1 MKNYDDL
8 IPEAPAEQPAP
19 RGGNKYDEIVS
30 TPDTPDVRATAVS
43 LSALSRNPE
52 LSAKAR
58 TLGQRYGLPVGVI
71 ERNLPELE
79 KRAQQDT
86 NNAVLQ
92 RSPLLSR
99 FIGADPD
106 RAAVAIDD
114 LPTFGEIERNL
125 GAPFPRRRTLTGT
138 FRDASAE
145 ARREADRFGR
155 ALQGARRGGQVAET
169 PVDYSIVDRVR
180 YGYGQARAGLPIAM
194 NELTGLYDGDQFGL
208 ALAISDRLRD
218 AERANLATPPAA
230 VAEGARAVGE
240 AEGFL
245 ESGVAV
251 LGSPAFVLDTVFT
264 SLGQSAPSMLAG
276 LAGSAAGPAGQAIGA
291 GAGSLA
297 VEYSAS
303 LIDSIREAGLTP
315 TNAQEVYRAL
325 TDPALMDQAR
335 EKALKRGM
343 AIATFDALTA
353 GLAGNIL
360 RNARGASRTA
370 MAAAVA
376 GEAGLQAAGGAGGEL
391 VAQLLTE
398 SSVKWGEVFLE
409 GIAEI
414 ATGAV
419 EVPSNLRA
427 AREAAEA
434 RFARNDH
441 NAMLAEYHANQV
453 KQLSE
458 LAGASKVLARDPRTL
473 QEFIDSVAVE
483 GGRVE
488 DIYVDAR
495 QFAQAVGEE
504 KLAELRQA
512 SPSVAAQIDEA
523 IAIGGDL
530 VVPLGEFATTIGQS
544 DVMPSVLELI
554 RPDAAE
560 MSLAE
565 AKQFAQARDEQM
577 LAEAERALEEAGEAS
592 EFTRS
597 AMSVEQRLLEE
608 LQSANRFTE
617 PVNARYAKLVSAF
630 FTTMAKRAGVL
641 PEQFAERY
649 KLRVRNEAV
658 QGGRQLDS
666 RPVTE
671 TPEFKTWFGD
681 SKVVDE
687 NGAPL
692 VVYHGTNADFSAFDP
707 SAQGS
712 SGQGSGEP
720 GFFFEA
726 SPDNAGRY
734 TRQGGG
740 GNVMP
745 VYLSLKNPLIVERT
759 NAKYD
764 YDGSYNRVAFANFID
779 DALEAG
785 HDGVIFRDVLDRGK
799 RSTQYVA
806 FYPEQI
812 KSAIGNRGT
821 FDPTVASIL
830 AQPVTAPT
838 GVENF
843 KPGNLHTLLGR
854 EDWTIL
860 TAHNPMG
867 QQLSPEEN
875 AARNERLREELDR
888 RGLDYIDSIGKYVN
902 DILADPPEDGFA
914 VFGVTPEIAN
924 EIGNM
929 FEQDSV
935 LTGRGLLYHDMTLNP
950 ADGTITEHATP
961 PENYFTSIPQTGA
974 LFTMGIN
981 FEQRIPFV
989 RQFAQPAD
997 RGRVDNVAV
1006 VHYSQQPRTSLVS
1019 WFYGT
1024 GMKGAEYERV
1034 MSASDTRLRQRIH
1047 FYVSA
1052 GQPIVPESGV
1062 GRAAHVTTVSNLYD
1076 ADLDHLKLRRQSR
1089 GDANAFESAILDAG
1103 YDGYLSRTVFGRQ
1116 GTVVM
1121 LGRRDLRVEQVSD
1134 PDTRLA
1140 IPPAPLFTEGE
1151 ILARE
1156 IAAHRALPTGS
1167 GKLDWWQGYLP
1178 KVVPDLA
1185 AKIPDGAWDRMRA
1198 AFGDA
1203 DIYRSDLARLFD
1215 APEIGRS
1222 FAQTVSTR
1230 VPRAVKAVEN
1240 PFEQMLVVGLESS
1253 MADPKGFETNIALMA
1268 GYEGFRFTRSD
1279 KTAAKKAERMIQ
1291 HMVDNLLWLHD
1302 QTPDEVRQRAQLW
1315 YDGARRITDLFSE
1328 RFGRTDV
1335 QVAAVLA
1342 VLSPQKDWFMNVTL
1356 AERVLDIYTNRQDF
1370 RWSPE
1375 MTQVADDILGNVDP
1389 DDRLAIEGRTL
1400 RELDGQTYL
1409 QALWLRTYD
1418 QAHNPRTF
1426 RGVDPGGD
1434 FADLAVNYDGETNT
1448 RAAWGSF
1455 GSIGKAIEV
1464 LRDGSVQNVSRML
1477 GNEHK
1482 VRNFYNNIFN
1492 PAGPHGDVTIDT
1504 HAVAAALL
1512 QPLAGSGPEVLHN
1525 FGGTGSASS
1534 SVYGTSGTYGIYA
1547 EAYRRAAAQR
1557 GILPREMQSITWEAV
1572 RGLFR
1577 PEFKR
1582 ATSKLSK
1589 KDNPILS
1596 AWADYRR
1603 GKDTADG
1610 VRSRILEI
1618 AGGIANPPWFGPRGA
1633 ASQQPW
1639 ASSYAD
1645 VLRDGGGAPGAAGP
1659 RDGGVPGQAGAGVGR
1674 AFNQAA
1680 YHGTPHRFDRFSLAH
1695 LGTGEGVQAF
1705 GWGLYFTSER
1715 DIAEWYRRKLSEDQA
1730 VVNWRIGNRYI
1741 VRDEQIQ
1748 DYSPRPASGDIGQ
1761 AWSVAVE
1768 GLMLAESE
1776 LRDTLYAG
1784 GDVRA
1789 KAAEILDEI
1798 IEIEKS
1804 GDYRQGFVFHLERI
1818 RDQARDG
1825 MVFDLTE
1832 PQGQL
1837 YQVNI
1842 PEESEMLAWDKPLS
1856 EQPEKVRDVL
1866 PELVDDLS
1874 DLPVEYTKKV
1884 LGRDEKTGQDLYNA
1898 IAALGT
1904 EEFASKYLSSW
1915 GIKGISYQAD
1925 GGRTDARNFV
1935 VFDDTA
1941 IEVLNTFY
1949 QQQQALRGQITFGED
1964 ITRTPSVISLFE
1976 QANLS
1981 TFLHESGHFF
1991 LEVMADVA
1999 ARGESA
2005 QVADDM
2011 NKILRWFGVP
2021 DLETWRAM
2029 SPDQQRPHHERF
2041 ARGFERYLMEGQAPS
2056 RSLEGL
2062 FASFRAWLLS
2072 VYRALIGSA
2081 GGADAALNVSV
2092 SDEVRQVMDR
2102 LIATDEEIA
2111 EAQDSRR
2118 YAPLFK
2124 SAEEMGATPAEWAAY
2139 QREHGDALEAA
2150 QAELGAR
2157 SLREMRWLSGAKSRE
2172 LKRLQ
2177 AEAKAARA
2185 AVEEEARAEVRA
2197 EPVYAAMR
2205 WLKHGEMVGPDGEQI
2220 KALSGFKLDID
2231 AVRVILAA
2239 AGLDTS
2245 VLGAGKYGMA
2255 GKDGLAPQVVAEMF
2269 GFPNGETLVHSLV
2282 NATPEADAVEAL
2294 TDQRMLE
2301 RYGELVDDKAMDR
2314 AADAAVH
2321 NEARGRFVAVEL
2333 RALTRALNKQA
2344 RTPAGGSVN
2353 ALARAARELAD
2364 RIVLRKPIKDIK
2376 PAKFSAAEVRAA
2388 KAAEKALAGNDLTT
2402 AVTEKRNQMVNF
2414 YAARAAHNALGRFEV
2429 GLRKM
2434 KRALESDGID
2444 QEYRDQI
2451 AAILDRYNLRPMTKK
2466 EQQRAKSLV
2475 AWVAA
2480 QKAAG
2485 YEPVIDEDVLNE
2497 ARRVPVR
2504 DLTVEE
2510 FDGLVAS
2517 VENIAHLGRLKK
2529 KLLTAKDARE
2539 FAARVDEAEAAIR
2552 DNATRTIPEQIEKG
2566 RLARFRSGVKE
2577 FFVMHRKFANTI
2589 FEMDGWRDGGVLWE
2603 LFVRPM
2609 NEAADRE
2616 AVMREQATIRL
2627 AELFKAVSK
2636 DASKKVFIKEIN
2648 TALTAEARIMVALN
2662 TGNAGN
2668 LQRLMDG
2675 DRWSIDQVKAITDT
2689 LTKEQWDF
2697 VQGVWD
2703 VIDEYRPMIAE
2714 QQKRITGVEPKW
2726 VEAIPVATPYGLY
2739 RGGYFPAKYDTDRS
2753 TRSLSDEAAA
2763 GIMDQ
2768 WRATRGAARTRDSF
2782 TKERAAKVIMRP
2794 LRKDFGVVTQHIT
2807 EVTHR
2812 LAWQEYLIDAT
2823 RLLNASPID
2832 AAVREH
2838 YGPEVL
2844 RSMRDTIA
2852 DVAAGEIGA
2861 QNAFEKAIN
2870 HLRVGTTIVG
2880 LGWNLTTG
2888 LLQPIGLTQSMVRI
2902 GPKWVAKGLAQWLG
2916 DAVRMES
2923 SVAAVYEKSEF
2934 MRLRGKTMQREI
2946 SEIRNTVS
2954 GTDSRIT
2961 ASYFYFIQKLQIV
2974 ADMPTWLGMYTKAV
2988 ETMNVDEATAVALAD
3003 QAVLDAQSG
3012 GQVKDLAA
3020 IQRGGPMLKLFTNFY
3035 SFFNTTFNLTR
3046 TAYGRTNF
3054 RRPGE
3059 AGLFIADMLLLY
3071 TAPAVLGT
3079 LLKAALQGD
3088 TDDEDELIRKLIADQ
3103 MNYLLGTMVGLREIG
3118 GATAAALGLPSG
3130 YSGPAGVRF
3139 FSEVQKLAKQVEQ
3152 GEADAAFFKALNSS
3166 AGILFHYPAGQ
3177 LNRTAEGVNAY
3188 LNGETENPAALVVGP
3203 PR

>member
-8 IPEAPAEQPAP
+8 IPAAPPEQPAT
-19 RGGNKYDEIVS
+19 RSGNKYDEIIDA
-30 TPDTPDVRATAVS
+30 PDTPPVHVMAVS

-52 LSAKAR
+52 QSAKAR
-58 TLGQRYGLPVGVI
+58 SLGQRYGLPPSVL

-79 KRAQQDT
+79 KRALQDT
-86 NNAVLQ
+86 NSAVLQ
-92 RSPLLSR
+92 RSPKLSR

-106 RAAVAIDD
+106 RAAVAVDD
-114 LPTFGEIERNL
+114 LPTFGEIERTL
-125 GAPFPRRRTLTGT
+125 GTPLPRRRPLTGA
-138 FRDASAE
+138 FKDAAAE
-145 ARREADRFGR
+145 ARRTRDRFERALSGARSAGR
-155 ALQGARRGGQVAET
+155 AEET

-180 YGYGQARAGLPIAM
+180 YGYGQARAGLPIVV
-194 NELTGLYDGDQFGL
+194 NELTGLYEGDQFGL
-208 ALAISDRLRD
+208 ALAISDRLRE

-230 VAEGARAVGE
+230 VAEGARRVGE
-240 AEGFL
+240 AEGL
-245 ESGVAV
+245 VESGAAV

-276 LAGSAAGPAGQAIGA
+276 VAGAAAGPAGQALGA
-291 GAGSLA
+291 GTGSLA

-303 LIDSIREAGLTP
+303 LIESIREAGLTP

-325 TDPALMDQAR
+325 SDPALMDQAR
-335 EKALKRGM
+335 DKALKRGL
-343 AIATFDALTA
+343 AIGAFDALTA

-398 SSVKWGEVFLE
+398 SNVRWGEVFLE

-414 ATGAV
+414 ASGVV

-458 LAGASKVLARDPRTL
+458 LAGASKVLARDPQTL
-473 QEFIDSVAVE
+473 QEFIDNVARE

-495 QFAQAVGEE
+495 QFAQTVGDE

-512 SPSVAAQIDEA
+512 SPAVAAQIDEA
-523 IAIGGDL
+523 LAIGGDL
-530 VVPLGEFATTIGQS
+530 VIPLGEFATTIGQS
-544 DVMPSVLELI
+544 DVMSSVLELV

-565 AKQFAQARDEQM
+565 AKQFAQTRDDQM

-592 EFTRS
+592 DFSRS
-597 AMSVEQRLLEE
+597 AAAVEQRVTQE
-608 LQSANRFTE
+608 LQTANRFTE
-617 PVNARYAKLVSAF
+617 AVNTRYAKLVSAF
-630 FTTMAKRAGVL
+630 FTTMAKRTGVL
-641 PEQFAERY
+641 PEQFAARY
-649 KLRVRNEAV
+649 SLQVRNEAV
-658 QGGRQLDS
+658 QGERRMEQGGEYFDWSERETA
-666 RPVTE
+666 PVGSWVRAD
-671 TPEFKTWFGD
+671 FKTSDSQPVYQVREVQVSDLYLPELDEQGRLQPEKRRYLTDYTERAKAGEVPPAITVVEMEDGRLRVVDGHRRALAAQAAGKPIRALVSPLVDTPTGKQPASEETLNQPAFTADTIEIDGKTRPALNSNGQRIAQTEEGLRNFWRWFGD
-681 SKVVDE
+681 SKVVDAE
-687 NGAPL
+687 GRPL
-692 VVYHGTNADFSAFDP
+692 VVYHGTGADFDAFDDKKTGQNDRGLWGRGHYF
-707 SAQGS
+707 SALV
-712 SGQGSGEP
+712 
-720 GFFFEA
+720 
-726 SPDNAGRY
+726 
-734 TRQGGG
+734 GGPNSYALRNEEG
-740 GNVMP
+740 ARILP
-745 VYLSLKNPLIVERT
+745 VYIALKNPLVLTTGEDLVIRLPDGRNFRELVGQNLDGEKIKAL
-759 NAKYD
+759 AK
-764 YDGSYNRVAFANFID
+764 AN
-779 DALEAG
+779 G
-785 HDGVIFRDVLDRGK
+785 HDGVVQVRPNGQTGDV
-799 RSTQYVA
+799 VA
-806 FYPEQI
+806 YRPTQI
-812 KSAIGNRGT
+812 KSATGNRGT
-821 FDPTVASIL
+821 FDP
-830 AQPVTAPT
+830 
-838 GVENF
+838 
-843 KPGNLHTLLGR
+843 
-854 EDWTIL
+854 
-860 TAHNPMG
+860 
-867 QQLSPEEN
+867 
-875 AARNERLREELDR
+875 
-888 RGLDYIDSIGKYVN
+888 
-902 DILADPPEDGFA
+902 
-914 VFGVTPEIAN
+914 
-924 EIGNM
+924 
-929 FEQDSV
+929 
-935 LTGRGLLYHDMTLNP
+935 
-950 ADGTITEHATP
+950 
-961 PENYFTSIPQTGA
+961 
-974 LFTMGIN
+974 
-981 FEQRIPFV
+981 
-989 RQFAQPAD
+989 
-997 RGRVDNVAV
+997 
-1006 VHYSQQPRTSLVS
+1006 
-1019 WFYGT
+1019 
-1024 GMKGAEYERV
+1024 
-1034 MSASDTRLRQRIH
+1034 
-1047 FYVSA
+1047 
-1052 GQPIVPESGV
+1052 
-1062 GRAAHVTTVSNLYD
+1062 
-1076 ADLDHLKLRRQSR
+1076 
-1089 GDANAFESAILDAG
+1089 
-1103 YDGYLSRTVFGRQ
+1103 
-1116 GTVVM
+1116 
-1121 LGRRDLRVEQVSD
+1121 
-1134 PDTRLA
+1134 
-1140 IPPAPLFTEGE
+1140 
-1151 ILARE
+1151 
-1156 IAAHRALPTGS
+1156 
-1167 GKLDWWQGYLP
+1167 
-1178 KVVPDLA
+1178 
-1185 AKIPDGAWDRMRA
+1185 
-1198 AFGDA
+1198 
-1203 DIYRSDLARLFD
+1203 
-1215 APEIGRS
+1215 
-1222 FAQTVSTR
+1222 
-1230 VPRAVKAVEN
+1230 
-1240 PFEQMLVVGLESS
+1240 
-1253 MADPKGFETNIALMA
+1253 ADPK
-1268 GYEGFRFTRSD
+1268 
-1279 KTAAKKAERMIQ
+1279 
-1291 HMVDNLLWLHD
+1291 
-1302 QTPDEVRQRAQLW
+1302 
-1315 YDGARRITDLFSE
+1315 
-1328 RFGRTDV
+1328 
-1335 QVAAVLA
+1335 
-1342 VLSPQKDWFMNVTL
+1342 
-1356 AERVLDIYTNRQDF
+1356 
-1370 RWSPE
+1370 
-1375 MTQVADDILGNVDP
+1375 ILN
-1389 DDRLAIEGRTL
+1389 
-1400 RELDGQTYL
+1400 
-1409 QALWLRTYD
+1409 
-1418 QAHNPRTF
+1418 
-1426 RGVDPGGD
+1426 
-1434 FADLAVNYDGETNT
+1434 
-1448 RAAWGSF
+1448 
-1455 GSIGKAIEV
+1455 
-1464 LRDGSVQNVSRML
+1464 
-1477 GNEHK
+1477 
-1482 VRNFYNNIFN
+1482 
-1492 PAGPHGDVTIDT
+1492 
-1504 HAVAAALL
+1504 
-1512 QPLAGSGPEVLHN
+1512 
-1525 FGGTGSASS
+1525 
-1534 SVYGTSGTYGIYA
+1534 
-1547 EAYRRAAAQR
+1547 
-1557 GILPREMQSITWEAV
+1557 QS
-1572 RGLFR
+1572 
-1577 PEFKR
+1577 
-1582 ATSKLSK
+1582 
-1589 KDNPILS
+1589 
-1596 AWADYRR
+1596 
-1603 GKDTADG
+1603 
-1610 VRSRILEI
+1610 
-1618 AGGIANPPWFGPRGA
+1618 
-1633 ASQQPW
+1633 
-1639 ASSYAD
+1639 
-1645 VLRDGGGAPGAAGP
+1645 
-1659 RDGGVPGQAGAGVGR
+1659 
-1674 AFNQAA
+1674 A
-1680 YHGTPHRFDRFSLAH
+1680 YHGTPHRFERFSLEHIGA
-1695 LGTGEGVQAF
+1695 GEGVQAF
-1705 GWGLYFTSER
+1705 GWGLYFTSDR
-1715 DIAEWYRRKLSEDQA
+1715 DIAEWYRRKLSDDQA

-1768 GLMLAESE
+1768 GLRLAESE

-1804 GDYRQGFVFHLERI
+1804 GDYRQSFIFHLERI

-1832 PQGQL
+1832 AQGQV

-1842 PEESEMLAWDKPLS
+1842 PDETEMLAWDKPLT
-1856 EQPEKVRDVL
+1856 EQPEKVR
-1866 PELVDDLS
+1866 E
-1874 DLPVEYTKKV
+1874 V
-1884 LGRDEKTGQDLYNA
+1884 LGRLDGDFFKAVAEVAAGGRPRDVALKYGVNVMGLRGADGAGLYQQLAAEKGS
-1898 IAALGT
+1898 
-1904 EEFASKYLSSW
+1904 EEAASKYLNSI
-1915 GIKGISYQAD
+1915 GIRGISYQAD
-1925 GGRTDARNFV
+1925 GGRTGARNFV
-1935 VFDDTA
+1935 VFDDSA
-1941 IEVLNTFY
+1941 IEVLNAFY
-1949 QQQQALRGQITFGED
+1949 QRQEALRGQITFGTD

-1999 ARGESA
+1999 ARGA
-2005 QVADDM
+2005 QPQVMDDM
-2011 NKILRWFGVP
+2011 DALLRWFGVP
-2021 DLETWRAM
+2021 DLGTWLAM
-2029 SPDQQRPHHERF
+2029 TPDQQRPYHEQF
-2041 ARGFERYLMEGQAPS
+2041 ARGFERYLLEGKAPA
-2056 RSLEGL
+2056 RSLESL
-2062 FASFRAWLLS
+2062 FATFRSWLVS
-2072 VYRALIGSA
+2072 VYRSLIGS
-2081 GGADAALNVSV
+2081 GGADAALNVTI
-2092 SDEVRQVMDR
+2092 SDEVRSVMDR
-2102 LIATDEEIA
+2102 MIASDEEIA
-2111 EAQDSRR
+2111 EAQDARR

-2124 SAEEMGATPAEWAAY
+2124 SAAEMGATTAEWAAY

-2150 QAELGAR
+2150 QAQLSAR

-2177 AEAKAARA
+2177 SEAKAARA
-2185 AVEEEARAEVRA
+2185 AVEEEATAEVRA

-2205 WLKHGEMVGPDGEQI
+2205 WLKHGEMTNAEGEQI
-2220 KALSGFKLDID
+2220 KALSGFKLD
-2231 AVRVILAA
+2231 AERAREILT
-2239 AGLDTS
+2239 AGGLESTA
-2245 VLGAGKYGMA
+2245 LGVGKYGMVA
-2255 GKDGLAPQVVAEMF
+2255 KEGLDPQVVAEMF
-2269 GFPNGETLVHSLV
+2269 GFPNGETLIHAIVG
-2282 NATPEADAVEAL
+2282 ATPEADAIEAL

-2301 RYGELVDDKAMDR
+2301 RYGELVDDRAMER
-2314 AADAAVH
+2314 AADAVVH

-2376 PAKFSAAEVRAA
+2376 PAKFSTAEVRAA
-2388 KAAEKALAGNDLTT
+2388 KAAEKALAGGDLTA

-2434 KRALESDGID
+2434 KRALESEGID

-2475 AWVAA
+2475 AWVDA

-2539 FAARVDEAEAAIR
+2539 FAARVDEAEATIR
-2552 DNATRTIPEQIEKG
+2552 DNATRTLPEQVEKG

-2589 FEMDGWRDGGVLWE
+2589 FEMDGWRDGGALWE

-2609 NEAADRE
+2609 NEAGDRE

-2627 AELFKAVSK
+2627 SELFKAVSK
-2636 DASKKVFIKEIN
+2636 DARRKVFIPEID

-2703 VIDEYRPMIAE
+2703 LINEYRPQIAE

-2726 VEAIPVATPYGLY
+2726 VEPTPVDTPHGVY

-2763 GIMDQ
+2763 GVMDQ
-2768 WRATRGAARTRDSF
+2768 WRAARGAARTRDSF

-2823 RLLNASPID
+2823 RLLNASQID

-2844 RSMRDTIA
+2844 RSMRDAIA
-2852 DVAAGEIGA
+2852 DVAAGEVGA

-2923 SVAAVYEKSEF
+2923 SVAAVYGKSEF

-2974 ADMPTWLGMYTKAV
+2974 ADMPTWLGMYTKAI

-3054 RRPGE
+3054 YKPDE
-3059 AGLFIADMLLLY
+3059 ASLFLVDMLLLY
-3071 TAPAVLGT
+3071 TVPAVLGM

-3088 TDDEDELIRKLIADQ
+3088 TDDEYELAKKLVADQ

-3188 LNGETENPAALVVGP
+3188 LNGETENPAALIVGP

>member
-8 IPEAPAEQPAP
+8 IPEAPAEQPAA
-19 RGGNKYDEIVS
+19 RGGNKYDEIIS
-30 TPDTPDVRATAVS
+30 APDTPDVRATAVS

-125 GAPFPRRRTLTGT
+125 GAPFPRRRTLTGA

-303 LIDSIREAGLTP
+303 LIDSIREAGLAP

-335 EKALKRGM
+335 EKALKRGV

-414 ATGAV
+414 ASGAV

-434 RFARNDH
+434 RFSRNDH
-441 NAMLAEYHANQV
+441 SAMLAEYHAHQV
-453 KQLSE
+453 KQVSE
-458 LAGASKVLARDPRTL
+458 LVSATKVLARDPRTL

-565 AKQFAQARDEQM
+565 AKQFAQTRDDQM

-597 AMSVEQRLLEE
+597 AMSVDQRLLEE

-658 QGGRQLDS
+658 QGERRMEQI
-666 RPVTE
+666 
-671 TPEFKTWFGD
+671 TPEQAMETNVPVELPNDPVFTEAVGNT
-681 SKVVDE
+681 SGAEITE
-687 NGAPL
+687 NGLLIDLVRFQKPEQEGAQAIRTGVFYLPAKSENVRHYKTTPSTKFPNPYGGSERMEGATLIRRPLFVKGATGGKAPEAAYDAIKGKGAMKSL
-692 VVYHGTNADFSAFDP
+692 DRAVMAVVTSRGFMTRTDPEAFLQRVEQFLGEWGGDRGLADEIISN
-707 SAQGS
+707 STQG
-712 SGQGSGEP
+712 
-720 GFFFEA
+720 
-726 SPDNAGRY
+726 NTLRY
-734 TRQGGG
+734 
-740 GNVMP
+740 
-745 VYLSLKNPLIVERT
+745 
-759 NAKYD
+759 
-764 YDGSYNRVAFANFID
+764 
-779 DALEAG
+779 ALQEHVIAHAVREAG
-785 HDGVIFRDVLDRGK
+785 YDAVVGYSKGKAGARISEVFDVREQTFPARGVDSEVH
-799 RSTQYVA
+799 
-806 FYPEQI
+806 
-812 KSAIGNRGT
+812 SA

-830 AQPVTAPT
+830 AQPVTTPT
-838 GVENF
+838 SVENF

-860 TAHNPMG
+860 TAYNPMG

-935 LTGRGLLYHDMTLNP
+935 LTGRGLLYHDRTLNP

-1006 VHYSQQPRTSLVS
+1006 VHYSQQPRASLVS

-1062 GRAAHVTTVSNLYD
+1062 GRTAHVTTVSNLYD

-1151 ILARE
+1151 VLARE
-1156 IAAHRALPTGS
+1156 IAAHRALPSGS

-1222 FAQTVSTR
+1222 FAQ
-1230 VPRAVKAVEN
+1230 
-1240 PFEQMLVVGLESS
+1240 
-1253 MADPKGFETNIALMA
+1253 
-1268 GYEGFRFTRSD
+1268 
-1279 KTAAKKAERMIQ
+1279 
-1291 HMVDNLLWLHD
+1291 
-1302 QTPDEVRQRAQLW
+1302 
-1315 YDGARRITDLFSE
+1315 
-1328 RFGRTDV
+1328 
-1335 QVAAVLA
+1335 
-1342 VLSPQKDWFMNVTL
+1342 
-1356 AERVLDIYTNRQDF
+1356 
-1370 RWSPE
+1370 
-1375 MTQVADDILGNVDP
+1375 
-1389 DDRLAIEGRTL
+1389 
-1400 RELDGQTYL
+1400 
-1409 QALWLRTYD
+1409 
-1418 QAHNPRTF
+1418 
-1426 RGVDPGGD
+1426 
-1434 FADLAVNYDGETNT
+1434 
-1448 RAAWGSF
+1448 
-1455 GSIGKAIEV
+1455 
-1464 LRDGSVQNVSRML
+1464 
-1477 GNEHK
+1477 
-1482 VRNFYNNIFN
+1482 
-1492 PAGPHGDVTIDT
+1492 
-1504 HAVAAALL
+1504 
-1512 QPLAGSGPEVLHN
+1512 
-1525 FGGTGSASS
+1525 
-1534 SVYGTSGTYGIYA
+1534 
-1547 EAYRRAAAQR
+1547 
-1557 GILPREMQSITWEAV
+1557 
-1572 RGLFR
+1572 
-1577 PEFKR
+1577 
-1582 ATSKLSK
+1582 
-1589 KDNPILS
+1589 
-1596 AWADYRR
+1596 
-1603 GKDTADG
+1603 
-1610 VRSRILEI
+1610 
-1618 AGGIANPPWFGPRGA
+1618 
-1633 ASQQPW
+1633 
-1639 ASSYAD
+1639 
-1645 VLRDGGGAPGAAGP
+1645 
-1659 RDGGVPGQAGAGVGR
+1659 
-1674 AFNQAA
+1674 AA
-1680 YHGTPHRFDRFSLAH
+1680 YHGTPHRFERFSLEHIGA
-1695 LGTGEGVQAF
+1695 GEGVQAF

-1715 DIAEWYRRKLSEDQA
+1715 SIAEWYRRKLSDDQA
-1730 VVNWRIGNRYI
+1730 VASWRIGNRYL
-1741 VRDEQIQ
+1741 VRNEQFQ
-1748 DYSPRPASGDIGQ
+1748 GYSPRNMNSDAEQ
-1761 AWSVAVE
+1761 AWATAAE
-1768 GLMLAESE
+1768 GLLLAEAE

-1789 KAAEILDEI
+1789 KAAEVLDELV
-1798 IEIEKS
+1798 EMEKS
-1804 GDYRQGFVFHLERI
+1804 GDYRKGFVAQLERI

-1825 MVFDLTE
+1825 MVFELTE
-1832 PQGQL
+1832 PQGQV

-1842 PEESEMLAWDKPLS
+1842 PDETEMLAWDKPLS
-1856 EQPEKVRDVL
+1856 EQPEKVR
-1866 PELVDDLS
+1866 EA
-1874 DLPVEYTKKV
+1874 
-1884 LGRDEKTGQDLYNA
+1884 LGRLDGDFFKAVAEVAAGGRPRDVAMKYGINVMDLRGADGAGLYQQLAAEKGSDEA
-1898 IAALGT
+1898 
-1904 EEFASKYLSSW
+1904 ASKYLNSI
-1915 GIKGISYQAD
+1915 GVRGISYQAD

-1935 VFDDTA
+1935 VFDDSA
-1941 IEVLNTFY
+1941 IEVLNAFY
-1949 QQQQALRGQITFGED
+1949 QRQEALRGQITFGAD

-1981 TFLHESGHFF
+1981 TFLHETGHFF

-2011 NKILRWFGVP
+2011 NKTLRWFGVP

-2245 VLGAGKYGMA
+2245 ALGVGKYGMA

-2269 GFPNGETLVHSLV
+2269 GFPNGETLVHSLI

-2434 KRALESDGID
+2434 KRALESEGID

-2451 AAILDRYNLRPMTKK
+2451 AAILDRYNLRTMTKK

-2475 AWVAA
+2475 AWVDA

-2916 DAVRMES
+2916 NAARMES
-2923 SVAAVYEKSEF
+2923 ATAAIYEKSEF

-2954 GTDSRIT
+2954 GTDGRLT

-2974 ADMPTWLGMYTKAV
+2974 ADVPTWLGMYTKAI

-3071 TAPAVLGT
+3071 TVPAVLGT

-3088 TDDEDELIRKLIADQ
+3088 TDDEDELARKLIADQ

>member
-8 IPEAPAEQPAP
+8 IPAAPPEQPAA
-19 RGGNKYDEIVS
+19 RTGNKYDEIIDAPPVH
-30 TPDTPDVRATAVS
+30 VMAVS

-52 LSAKAR
+52 QSAKAR
-58 TLGQRYGLPVGVI
+58 TLGQRYGLPPSVI

-79 KRAQQDT
+79 KRALQDT
-86 NNAVLQ
+86 NSAVLQ
-92 RSPLLSR
+92 RSPKLSR

-106 RAAVAIDD
+106 RAAVAVDD
-114 LPTFGEIERNL
+114 LPTFGEIERTL
-125 GAPFPRRRTLTGT
+125 GTPLPRRRPLTGA
-138 FRDASAE
+138 FKDAAAE
-145 ARREADRFGR
+145 ARRARDRFERALTGARSAGR
-155 ALQGARRGGQVAET
+155 AEET
-169 PVDYSIVDRVR
+169 PVDYSIADRVR
-180 YGYGQARAGLPIAM
+180 YGYGQARAGLPIVM
-194 NELTGLYDGDQFGL
+194 NELTGLYEGDQFGL
-208 ALAISDRLRD
+208 ALAISDRLRE

-230 VAEGARAVGE
+230 VTEGARRVGE
-240 AEGFL
+240 AEGFV
-245 ESGVAV
+245 ESGAAV

-276 LAGSAAGPAGQAIGA
+276 VAGAAAGPAGQALGA
-291 GAGSLA
+291 GTGSLA

-303 LIDSIREAGLTP
+303 LIESIREAGLTP

-325 TDPALMDQAR
+325 SDPALMDQAR
-335 EKALKRGM
+335 DKALKRGL
-343 AIATFDALTA
+343 AIGAFDALTA

-398 SSVKWGEVFLE
+398 SNVRWGEVFLE

-414 ATGAV
+414 ASGVV

-458 LAGASKVLARDPRTL
+458 LAGASKVLARDPQTL
-473 QEFIDSVAVE
+473 QEFIDNVARE

-495 QFAQAVGEE
+495 QFAQTVGDE

-512 SPSVAAQIDEA
+512 SPAVAAQIDEA
-523 IAIGGDL
+523 LAIGGDL
-530 VVPLGEFATTIGQS
+530 VIPLGEFATTIGQS
-544 DVMPSVLELI
+544 DVMPSVLELV

-565 AKQFAQARDEQM
+565 AKQFAQTRDDQM

-592 EFTRS
+592 DFSRS
-597 AMSVEQRLLEE
+597 AAAVEQRVTQE
-608 LQSANRFTE
+608 LQTANRFTE
-617 PVNARYAKLVSAF
+617 AVNTRYAKLVSAF
-630 FTTMAKRAGVL
+630 FTTMAKRTGVL
-641 PEQFAERY
+641 PEQFAARY
-649 KLRVRNEAV
+649 SLQVRNEAV
-658 QGGRQLDS
+658 QGERRMEQGEEVFDWSNPGGKGVGGYHS
-666 RPVTE
+666 RDTKVGDTTVSYGVGADGVAE
-671 TPEFKTWFGD
+671 IISVRTPRAKRRAG
-681 SKVVDE
+681 
-687 NGAPL
+687 
-692 VVYHGTNADFSAFDP
+692 SA
-707 SAQGS
+707 
-712 SGQGSGEP
+712 
-720 GFFFEA
+720 
-726 SPDNAGRY
+726 R
-734 TRQGGG
+734 R
-740 GNVMP
+740 
-745 VYLSLKNPLIVERT
+745 
-759 NAKYD
+759 
-764 YDGSYNRVAFANFID
+764 
-779 DALEAG
+779 ALEA
-785 HDGVIFRDVLDRGK
+785 F
-799 RSTQYVA
+799 
-806 FYPEQI
+806 
-812 KSAIGNRGT
+812 
-821 FDPTVASIL
+821 
-830 AQPVTAPT
+830 
-838 GVENF
+838 
-843 KPGNLHTLLGR
+843 
-854 EDWTIL
+854 
-860 TAHNPMG
+860 
-867 QQLSPEEN
+867 
-875 AARNERLREELDR
+875 LREADARGFTVKLQSSPLDN
-888 RGLDYIDSIGKYVN
+888 KT
-902 DILADPPEDGFA
+902 DG
-914 VFGVTPEIAN
+914 
-924 EIGNM
+924 
-929 FEQDSV
+929 
-935 LTGRGLLYHDMTLNP
+935 R
-950 ADGTITEHATP
+950 
-961 PENYFTSIPQTGA
+961 
-974 LFTMGIN
+974 
-981 FEQRIPFV
+981 
-989 RQFAQPAD
+989 
-997 RGRVDNVAV
+997 
-1006 VHYSQQPRTSLVS
+1006 
-1019 WFYGT
+1019 
-1024 GMKGAEYERV
+1024 
-1034 MSASDTRLRQRIH
+1034 
-1047 FYVSA
+1047 
-1052 GQPIVPESGV
+1052 
-1062 GRAAHVTTVSNLYD
+1062 
-1076 ADLDHLKLRRQSR
+1076 
-1089 GDANAFESAILDAG
+1089 
-1103 YDGYLSRTVFGRQ
+1103 
-1116 GTVVM
+1116 
-1121 LGRRDLRVEQVSD
+1121 
-1134 PDTRLA
+1134 
-1140 IPPAPLFTEGE
+1140 
-1151 ILARE
+1151 
-1156 IAAHRALPTGS
+1156 
-1167 GKLDWWQGYLP
+1167 
-1178 KVVPDLA
+1178 
-1185 AKIPDGAWDRMRA
+1185 
-1198 AFGDA
+1198 
-1203 DIYRSDLARLFD
+1203 RLFD
-1215 APEIGRS
+1215 FYRS
-1222 FAQTVSTR
+1222 
-1230 VPRAVKAVEN
+1230 
-1240 PFEQMLVVGLESS
+1240 L
-1253 MADPKGFETNIALMA
+1253 GFEPT
-1268 GYEGFRFTRSD
+1268 
-1279 KTAAKKAERMIQ
+1279 
-1291 HMVDNLLWLHD
+1291 
-1302 QTPDEVRQRAQLW
+1302 
-1315 YDGARRITDLFSE
+1315 
-1328 RFGRTDV
+1328 GRKIN
-1335 QVAAVLA
+1335 QVG
-1342 VLSPQKDWFMNVTL
+1342 D
-1356 AERVLDIYTNRQDF
+1356 
-1370 RWSPE
+1370 PE
-1375 MTQVADDILGNVDP
+1375 MI
-1389 DDRLAIEGRTL
+1389 
-1400 RELDGQTYL
+1400 
-1409 QALWLRTYD
+1409 
-1418 QAHNPRTF
+1418 
-1426 RGVDPGGD
+1426 
-1434 FADLAVNYDGETNT
+1434 
-1448 RAAWGSF
+1448 
-1455 GSIGKAIEV
+1455 
-1464 LRDGSVQNVSRML
+1464 
-1477 GNEHK
+1477 
-1482 VRNFYNNIFN
+1482 
-1492 PAGPHGDVTIDT
+1492 
-1504 HAVAAALL
+1504 
-1512 QPLAGSGPEVLHN
+1512 
-1525 FGGTGSASS
+1525 
-1534 SVYGTSGTYGIYA
+1534 
-1547 EAYRRAAAQR
+1547 
-1557 GILPREMQSITWEAV
+1557 
-1572 RGLFR
+1572 R
-1577 PEFKR
+1577 P
-1582 ATSKLSK
+1582 
-1589 KDNPILS
+1589 P
-1596 AWADYRR
+1596 
-1603 GKDTADG
+1603 
-1610 VRSRILEI
+1610 
-1618 AGGIANPPWFGPRGA
+1618 
-1633 ASQQPW
+1633 
-1639 ASSYAD
+1639 
-1645 VLRDGGGAPGAAGP
+1645 
-1659 RDGGVPGQAGAGVGR
+1659 R
-1674 AFNQAA
+1674 AFNQSA
-1680 YHGTPHRFDRFSLAH
+1680 YHGTPHRFERFSLEHIGA
-1695 LGTGEGVQAF
+1695 GEGVQAF

-1741 VRDEQIQ
+1741 VRDEQVQ

-1804 GDYRQGFVFHLERI
+1804 GDYRQSFVFHLERI

-1825 MVFDLTE
+1825 MVFDLTQA
-1832 PQGQL
+1832 QGQV

-1842 PEESEMLAWDKPLS
+1842 PDETEMLAWDKPLS
-1856 EQPEKVRDVL
+1856 EQPEKVREALAAAGFGVDTAAADELNARLRALNSRIDAGGAAADDAMVEKQQVL
-1866 PELVDDLS
+1866 DALESYDPDME
-1874 DLPVEYTKKV
+1874 
-1884 LGRDEKTGQDLYNA
+1884 GQDVYQRLISEYGSDEA
-1898 IAALGT
+1898 
-1904 EEFASKYLSSW
+1904 ASKYLNSI
-1915 GIKGISYQAD
+1915 GVRGISYQAD

-1935 VFDDTA
+1935 VFDDSA
-1941 IEVLNTFY
+1941 IEVLNAFY
-1949 QQQQALRGQITFGED
+1949 QRQEALRGQITFGTD

-1999 ARGESA
+1999 ARGA
-2005 QVADDM
+2005 QPQVMDDM
-2011 NKILRWFGVP
+2011 DALLRWFGVP
-2021 DLETWRAM
+2021 DLGTWLTM
-2029 SPDQQRPHHERF
+2029 TPDQQRPYHEQF
-2041 ARGFERYLMEGQAPS
+2041 ARGFERYLLEGKAPA
-2056 RSLEGL
+2056 RSLESL
-2062 FASFRAWLLS
+2062 FATFRSWLVS
-2072 VYRALIGSA
+2072 VYRSLIGSA
-2081 GGADAALNVSV
+2081 GGADAALNVTV
-2092 SDEVRQVMDR
+2092 SDEVRSVMDR
-2102 LIATDEEIA
+2102 MIASDEEIA
-2111 EAQDSRR
+2111 EAQDARR

-2124 SAEEMGATPAEWAAY
+2124 SAAEMGATTAEWAAY

-2150 QAELGAR
+2150 QAQLGAR

-2177 AEAKAARA
+2177 GEAKAARA
-2185 AVEEEARAEVRA
+2185 AVEEEATAEVRA

-2205 WLKHGEMVGPDGEQI
+2205 WLKHGEMVNAEGEQI
-2220 KALSGFKLDID
+2220 KALSGFKLD
-2231 AVRVILAA
+2231 AERAREILT
-2239 AGLDTS
+2239 AGGLESTA
-2245 VLGAGKYGMA
+2245 LGVGKYGMVA
-2255 GKDGLAPQVVAEMF
+2255 KEGLDPQVVAEMF
-2269 GFPNGETLVHSLV
+2269 GFPNGETLIHAIVG
-2282 NATPEADAVEAL
+2282 ATPEADAIEAL

-2301 RYGELVDDKAMDR
+2301 RYGELVDDRAMGR

-2376 PAKFSAAEVRAA
+2376 PARFSTAEVRAA
-2388 KAAEKALAGNDLTT
+2388 KAAEKALAGNDLTA

-2414 YAARAAHNALGRFEV
+2414 YAARAAHNALGRFEI

-2434 KRALESDGID
+2434 KRALESEGID

-2475 AWVAA
+2475 AWVDA

-2589 FEMDGWRDGGVLWE
+2589 YEMDGWRDGGALWE

-2609 NEAADRE
+2609 NEAGDRE

-2627 AELFKAVSK
+2627 SELFKAVSK
-2636 DASKKVFIKEIN
+2636 DARRKVFIPEID

-2675 DRWSIDQVKAITDT
+2675 DRWSIGQVKAITDT

-2703 VIDEYRPMIAE
+2703 LIDEYRPQIAE

-2726 VEAIPVATPYGLY
+2726 VEPTPVDTPHGVY

-2763 GIMDQ
+2763 GVMDQ

-2782 TKERAAKVIMRP
+2782 TRERAAKVIMRP

-2823 RLLNASPID
+2823 RLLNASQID

-2852 DVAAGEIGA
+2852 DVAAGEVGA
-2861 QNAFEKAIN
+2861 QNAFEKSVN

-2880 LGWNLTTG
+2880 LAWNIVTG
-2888 LLQPIGLTQSMVRI
+2888 MLQPIGLTQSIVRI
-2902 GPKWVAKGLAQWLG
+2902 GPKWVAKGAAQWLG

-2954 GTDSRIT
+2954 GTDSRLA

-2974 ADMPTWLGMYTKAV
+2974 ADIPTWLGMYTKAI
-2988 ETMNVDEATAVALAD
+2988 ETMNVDEPTAVALAD

-3046 TAYGRTNF
+3046 VAYGRTNF
-3054 RRPGE
+3054 YKPGE
-3059 AGLFIADMLLLY
+3059 AGLFLVDMLLLY
-3071 TAPAVLGT
+3071 TVPAVLGT

-3088 TDDEDELIRKLIADQ
+3088 TDDEDELVKKLIADQ

-3188 LNGETENPAALVVGP
+3188 LNGETENPAALIVGP

>member
-8 IPEAPAEQPAP
+8 IPEAPAEQPAA
-19 RGGNKYDEIVS
+19 RGGNKYDEIIS
-30 TPDTPDVRATAVS
+30 APDTPDVRATAVS

-58 TLGQRYGLPVGVI
+58 TLGQRYGLPVDVI

-86 NNAVLQ
+86 NDAVLQ

-125 GAPFPRRRTLTGT
+125 GAPFPRRRTLTGA

-155 ALQGARRGGQVAET
+155 ALKGARRGGQVAET

-335 EKALKRGM
+335 EKALKRGV

-441 NAMLAEYHANQV
+441 SAMLAEYHAHQV
-453 KQLSE
+453 KQVSE
-458 LAGASKVLARDPRTL
+458 LVSATKVLARDPRTL

-597 AMSVEQRLLEE
+597 ARSVEQRLLEE
-608 LQSANRFTE
+608 LQTANRFTE
-617 PVNARYAKLVSAF
+617 AVNTRYAKLVSAF
-630 FTTMAKRAGVL
+630 FTTMAKRTGVL

-658 QGGRQLDS
+658 QGGRRMEQI
-666 RPVTE
+666 
-671 TPEFKTWFGD
+671 TPEQAMATNVPVELPNDPIFAEAVGNTSGAEIT
-681 SKVVDE
+681 E
-687 NGAPL
+687 NGLLIDLVRFQKPEQEGAQAIRTGVFYLPAKSENVRHYKTTPSTKFPNPYGGSERMEGATLLRRPLFVKGATGGKAPEAAYDAIKGKGAMKSL
-692 VVYHGTNADFSAFDP
+692 DRAVMDVVTSRGFMTRTDPEAFLRRVEQFLGEWGGDRGLADEIIRNSTQGNTLRYALQEHVIAHAVREAGYDAVVGYSKGKAGARISEVFDVREQTFPARGMDSEVHSAFNQ
-707 SAQGS
+707 SA
-712 SGQGSGEP
+712 
-720 GFFFEA
+720 FTA
-726 SPDNAGRY
+726 D
-734 TRQGGG
+734 
-740 GNVMP
+740 
-745 VYLSLKNPLIVERT
+745 
-759 NAKYD
+759 
-764 YDGSYNRVAFANFID
+764 
-779 DALEAG
+779 
-785 HDGVIFRDVLDRGK
+785 
-799 RSTQYVA
+799 
-806 FYPEQI
+806 
-812 KSAIGNRGT
+812 T

-830 AQPVTAPT
+830 AQPVTTPT
-838 GVENF
+838 SVENF
-843 KPGNLHTLLGR
+843 KPGSLHTLLGR

-1006 VHYSQQPRTSLVS
+1006 VHYSQQPRASLVS

-1156 IAAHRALPTGS
+1156 IAAHRALPSGS

-1230 VPRAVKAVEN
+1230 PALNSNGQRIAQTEEGLRNFWRWFGDSKVREPMVSSKQK
-1240 PFEQMLVVGLESS
+1240 FEGMPPLVVYHATNTDITAFEAGRETFNSTTFGDVATTRAGIFFAEDPKFAEAYLRTGPGKNVMPVYLSIKNPLYLDDGISGDDLTKILKHADPQKLNANDFRYVKIDQWWTAFDDEFGAEFVRAARAAGFDGAYMLERNPDDAEDGNDYGVWVAFSPEQIKS
-1253 MADPKGFETNIALMA
+1253 ATGNRGTFDPADPK
-1268 GYEGFRFTRSD
+1268 
-1279 KTAAKKAERMIQ
+1279 
-1291 HMVDNLLWLHD
+1291 
-1302 QTPDEVRQRAQLW
+1302 
-1315 YDGARRITDLFSE
+1315 
-1328 RFGRTDV
+1328 
-1335 QVAAVLA
+1335 
-1342 VLSPQKDWFMNVTL
+1342 
-1356 AERVLDIYTNRQDF
+1356 
-1370 RWSPE
+1370 
-1375 MTQVADDILGNVDP
+1375 ILN
-1389 DDRLAIEGRTL
+1389 
-1400 RELDGQTYL
+1400 
-1409 QALWLRTYD
+1409 
-1418 QAHNPRTF
+1418 
-1426 RGVDPGGD
+1426 
-1434 FADLAVNYDGETNT
+1434 
-1448 RAAWGSF
+1448 
-1455 GSIGKAIEV
+1455 
-1464 LRDGSVQNVSRML
+1464 
-1477 GNEHK
+1477 
-1482 VRNFYNNIFN
+1482 
-1492 PAGPHGDVTIDT
+1492 
-1504 HAVAAALL
+1504 
-1512 QPLAGSGPEVLHN
+1512 
-1525 FGGTGSASS
+1525 
-1534 SVYGTSGTYGIYA
+1534 
-1547 EAYRRAAAQR
+1547 
-1557 GILPREMQSITWEAV
+1557 QS
-1572 RGLFR
+1572 
-1577 PEFKR
+1577 
-1582 ATSKLSK
+1582 
-1589 KDNPILS
+1589 
-1596 AWADYRR
+1596 
-1603 GKDTADG
+1603 
-1610 VRSRILEI
+1610 
-1618 AGGIANPPWFGPRGA
+1618 
-1633 ASQQPW
+1633 
-1639 ASSYAD
+1639 
-1645 VLRDGGGAPGAAGP
+1645 
-1659 RDGGVPGQAGAGVGR
+1659 
-1674 AFNQAA
+1674 A

-1705 GWGLYFTSER
+1705 GWGLYFTSDR
-1715 DIAEWYRRKLSEDQA
+1715 NIAEWYRRKLSDDQA
-1730 VVNWRIGNRYI
+1730 VASWRIGSRYL
-1741 VRDEQIQ
+1741 VRDEQFQ
-1748 DYSPRPASGDIGQ
+1748 DYSPRNANSDAEQ
-1761 AWSVAVE
+1761 AWATAAE
-1768 GLMLAESE
+1768 GLLLAEAE
-1776 LRDTLYAG
+1776 LRDTLYTG

-1789 KAAEILDEI
+1789 KAAEVLDELV
-1798 IEIEKS
+1798 EMEKS
-1804 GDYRQGFVFHLERI
+1804 GDYRKGFVAQLERI

-1825 MVFDLTE
+1825 MVFELTE

-1856 EQPEKVRDVL
+1856 EQPEKVREALAAAD
-1866 PELVDDLS
+1866 PENYQEDAD
-1874 DLPVEYTKKV
+1874 EYDAAEEGAMIYQR
-1884 LGRDEKTGQDLYNA
+1884 LMSIHGGDEA
-1898 IAALGT
+1898 
-1904 EEFASKYLSSW
+1904 ASKYLNSI
-1915 GIKGISYQAD
+1915 GVRGISYQAD

-2041 ARGFERYLMEGQAPS
+2041 ARGFERYLMEGRAPS
-2056 RSLEGL
+2056 RALEGL
-2062 FASFRAWLLS
+2062 FASFRSWLLS

-2245 VLGAGKYGMA
+2245 VLGVGKYGMA

-2269 GFPNGETLVHSLV
+2269 GFPNGETLIHAIVG
-2282 NATPEADAVEAL
+2282 ATPEADAVEAL

-2301 RYGELVDDKAMDR
+2301 RYGELVDDRAMER

-2475 AWVAA
+2475 AWVDA

-2517 VENIAHLGRLKK
+2517 AENIAHLGRLKK

-2539 FAARVDEAEAAIR
+2539 FAARVAEAEEAIR

-2589 FEMDGWRDGGVLWE
+2589 FEMDGWRDGGALWE

-2636 DASKKVFIKEIN
+2636 DARRKVFIPEIN

-2703 VIDEYRPMIAE
+2703 LIDEYRPMIAE

-2726 VEAIPVATPYGLY
+2726 VEPTPVDTPHGVY

-2823 RLLNASPID
+2823 RLLNASQID
-2832 AAVREH
+2832 AAIREH

-2852 DVAAGEIGA
+2852 DVAAGEVGA

-2916 DAVRMES
+2916 NAARMES
-2923 SVAAVYEKSEF
+2923 ATAAIYEKSEF

-2954 GTDSRIT
+2954 GTDSRLT

-2974 ADMPTWLGMYTKAV
+2974 ADVPTWLGMYTKAI

-3046 TAYGRTNF
+3046 VAYGRTNF
-3054 RRPGE
+3054 YKPGE
-3059 AGLFIADMLLLY
+3059 AGLFLVDMLLLY
-3071 TAPAVLGT
+3071 TVPAVLGT

-3088 TDDEDELIRKLIADQ
+3088 TDDEDELAKKLIADQ

-3188 LNGETENPAALVVGP
+3188 LNGETENPAAVIVGP

>member
-8 IPEAPAEQPAP
+8 IPAAPPEQLAA
-19 RGGNKYDEIVS
+19 RSGNKYDEIIDA
-30 TPDTPDVRATAVS
+30 PDAPPVQVMAVS

-52 LSAKAR
+52 QSAKAR
-58 TLGQRYGLPVGVI
+58 TLGQRYGLPPSVI

-79 KRAQQDT
+79 KRALQDT
-86 NNAVLQ
+86 NSAVLQ
-92 RSPLLSR
+92 RSPKLSR

-106 RAAVAIDD
+106 RAAVAVDD
-114 LPTFGEIERNL
+114 LPTFGEIERTL
-125 GAPFPRRRTLTGT
+125 GTPLPRRRPLTGA
-138 FRDASAE
+138 FKDAAAE
-145 ARREADRFGR
+145 ARRTRDRFERALTGARSAGR
-155 ALQGARRGGQVAET
+155 AEET
-169 PVDYSIVDRVR
+169 PVDYSITDRVR

-194 NELTGLYDGDQFGL
+194 NELTGLYEGDQFGL
-208 ALAISDRLRD
+208 ALAISDRLRE

-230 VAEGARAVGE
+230 VTEGARRVGE
-240 AEGFL
+240 AEGFV

-276 LAGSAAGPAGQAIGA
+276 VAGAAAGPAGQALGA
-291 GAGSLA
+291 GTGSLA

-303 LIDSIREAGLTP
+303 LIESIREAGLTP

-325 TDPALMDQAR
+325 SNPALMDQAR
-335 EKALKRGM
+335 DKALKRGL
-343 AIATFDALTA
+343 AIGAFDALTA

-398 SSVKWGEVFLE
+398 SSVRWGEVFLE

-414 ATGAV
+414 ASGVV

-458 LAGASKVLARDPRTL
+458 LAGASKVLARDPQTL
-473 QEFIDSVAVE
+473 QEFIDNVARE

-495 QFAQAVGEE
+495 QFAQTVGDE

-512 SPSVAAQIDEA
+512 SPAVAAQIDEA
-523 IAIGGDL
+523 LAIGGDL
-530 VVPLGEFATTIGQS
+530 VIPLGEFATTIGQS
-544 DVMPSVLELI
+544 DVMPSVLELV

-565 AKQFAQARDEQM
+565 AKQFAQTRDDQM

-592 EFTRS
+592 DFSRS
-597 AMSVEQRLLEE
+597 AAAVEQRVTQE
-608 LQSANRFTE
+608 LQTANRFTE
-617 PVNARYAKLVSAF
+617 AVNTRYAKLVSAF
-630 FTTMAKRAGVL
+630 FTTMAKRTGVL
-641 PEQFAERY
+641 PEQFAARY
-649 KLRVRNEAV
+649 SLQVRNEAV
-658 QGGRQLDS
+658 QGERRMEQI
-666 RPVTE
+666 
-671 TPEFKTWFGD
+671 TPEQAMATNVPVELPNDPVFTEAVGNTSGAEITENGLLIDLVRFQKPEQEGAQAIRTGVFYLPAKSENVRHYKTTPSTKFPNPYGGSERMEGATLIRRPLFVKGATGGKAPEAAYDAIKGKGAMKSLDRAVMDVVTSRGFMTRTDPEAFLQRVEQFLGEWGGDRGLADEIIRNSTQGNTLRYALQEHVIAHAVREAGYDAVVGYSKGKAGARISEVFDVREQTFPARGMDSEVHSAFNQSAFTADTIEIDGKTRPALNSNGQRIAQTEEGLRNFWRWFGD
-681 SKVVDE
+681 SKVVDAE
-687 NGAPL
+687 GRPL
-692 VVYHGTNADFSAFDP
+692 VVYHGTGADFDAFDDKKTGQNDRGLWGRGHYF
-707 SAQGS
+707 SALV
-712 SGQGSGEP
+712 
-720 GFFFEA
+720 
-726 SPDNAGRY
+726 
-734 TRQGGG
+734 GGPNSYALRNEEG
-740 GNVMP
+740 AQILP
-745 VYLSLKNPLIVERT
+745 VYVALKNPLVLTTGEDLVIRLPDGRNFRELVGQNLDGEKIKAL
-759 NAKYD
+759 AK
-764 YDGSYNRVAFANFID
+764 AN
-779 DALEAG
+779 G
-785 HDGVIFRDVLDRGK
+785 HDGVVQTRPNGRTGDV
-799 RSTQYVA
+799 VA
-806 FYPEQI
+806 YRPEQI
-812 KSAIGNRGT
+812 KSATGNRGT
-821 FDPTVASIL
+821 FDP
-830 AQPVTAPT
+830 
-838 GVENF
+838 
-843 KPGNLHTLLGR
+843 
-854 EDWTIL
+854 
-860 TAHNPMG
+860 
-867 QQLSPEEN
+867 
-875 AARNERLREELDR
+875 
-888 RGLDYIDSIGKYVN
+888 
-902 DILADPPEDGFA
+902 
-914 VFGVTPEIAN
+914 
-924 EIGNM
+924 
-929 FEQDSV
+929 
-935 LTGRGLLYHDMTLNP
+935 
-950 ADGTITEHATP
+950 
-961 PENYFTSIPQTGA
+961 
-974 LFTMGIN
+974 
-981 FEQRIPFV
+981 
-989 RQFAQPAD
+989 
-997 RGRVDNVAV
+997 
-1006 VHYSQQPRTSLVS
+1006 
-1019 WFYGT
+1019 
-1024 GMKGAEYERV
+1024 
-1034 MSASDTRLRQRIH
+1034 
-1047 FYVSA
+1047 
-1052 GQPIVPESGV
+1052 
-1062 GRAAHVTTVSNLYD
+1062 
-1076 ADLDHLKLRRQSR
+1076 
-1089 GDANAFESAILDAG
+1089 
-1103 YDGYLSRTVFGRQ
+1103 
-1116 GTVVM
+1116 
-1121 LGRRDLRVEQVSD
+1121 
-1134 PDTRLA
+1134 
-1140 IPPAPLFTEGE
+1140 
-1151 ILARE
+1151 
-1156 IAAHRALPTGS
+1156 
-1167 GKLDWWQGYLP
+1167 
-1178 KVVPDLA
+1178 
-1185 AKIPDGAWDRMRA
+1185 
-1198 AFGDA
+1198 
-1203 DIYRSDLARLFD
+1203 
-1215 APEIGRS
+1215 
-1222 FAQTVSTR
+1222 
-1230 VPRAVKAVEN
+1230 
-1240 PFEQMLVVGLESS
+1240 
-1253 MADPKGFETNIALMA
+1253 ADPK
-1268 GYEGFRFTRSD
+1268 
-1279 KTAAKKAERMIQ
+1279 
-1291 HMVDNLLWLHD
+1291 
-1302 QTPDEVRQRAQLW
+1302 
-1315 YDGARRITDLFSE
+1315 
-1328 RFGRTDV
+1328 
-1335 QVAAVLA
+1335 
-1342 VLSPQKDWFMNVTL
+1342 
-1356 AERVLDIYTNRQDF
+1356 
-1370 RWSPE
+1370 
-1375 MTQVADDILGNVDP
+1375 ILN
-1389 DDRLAIEGRTL
+1389 
-1400 RELDGQTYL
+1400 
-1409 QALWLRTYD
+1409 
-1418 QAHNPRTF
+1418 
-1426 RGVDPGGD
+1426 
-1434 FADLAVNYDGETNT
+1434 
-1448 RAAWGSF
+1448 
-1455 GSIGKAIEV
+1455 
-1464 LRDGSVQNVSRML
+1464 
-1477 GNEHK
+1477 
-1482 VRNFYNNIFN
+1482 
-1492 PAGPHGDVTIDT
+1492 
-1504 HAVAAALL
+1504 
-1512 QPLAGSGPEVLHN
+1512 
-1525 FGGTGSASS
+1525 
-1534 SVYGTSGTYGIYA
+1534 
-1547 EAYRRAAAQR
+1547 
-1557 GILPREMQSITWEAV
+1557 QS
-1572 RGLFR
+1572 
-1577 PEFKR
+1577 
-1582 ATSKLSK
+1582 
-1589 KDNPILS
+1589 
-1596 AWADYRR
+1596 
-1603 GKDTADG
+1603 
-1610 VRSRILEI
+1610 
-1618 AGGIANPPWFGPRGA
+1618 
-1633 ASQQPW
+1633 
-1639 ASSYAD
+1639 
-1645 VLRDGGGAPGAAGP
+1645 
-1659 RDGGVPGQAGAGVGR
+1659 
-1674 AFNQAA
+1674 A
-1680 YHGTPHRFDRFSLAH
+1680 YHGTPHRFERFSLEHIGA
-1695 LGTGEGVQAF
+1695 GEGVQAF

-1715 DIAEWYRRKLSEDQA
+1715 DIAEWYRRKLSEDQT

-1741 VRDEQIQ
+1741 VRDEQVQ

-1804 GDYRQGFVFHLERI
+1804 GDYRQSFVFHLERI

-1832 PQGQL
+1832 AQGQV
-1837 YQVNI
+1837 YQVSI
-1842 PEESEMLAWDKPLS
+1842 PDETEMLAWDKPLS
-1856 EQPEKVRDVL
+1856 EQPEKVREALGL
-1866 PELVDDLS
+1866 PESDPLEVVDADGGFAVKNITTGEILANNFAS
-1874 DLPVEYTKKV
+1874 
-1884 LGRDEKTGQDLYNA
+1884 RDAAER
-1898 IAALGT
+1898 IAAGHSEAWMNRTGAQFYERQSELEGSD
-1904 EEFASKYLSSW
+1904 EAASKYLNSI
-1915 GIKGISYQAD
+1915 GVRGISYQAD

-1935 VFDDTA
+1935 VFDDSA
-1941 IEVLNTFY
+1941 IEVLNAFY
-1949 QQQQALRGQITFGED
+1949 QRQEALRGQITFGTD

-1999 ARGESA
+1999 ARGA
-2005 QVADDM
+2005 QPQVMNDM
-2011 NKILRWFGVP
+2011 DALLRWFGVP
-2021 DLETWRAM
+2021 DLGTWLAM
-2029 SPDQQRPHHERF
+2029 TPDQQRPYHEQF
-2041 ARGFERYLMEGQAPS
+2041 ARGFERYLLEGKAPS
-2056 RSLEGL
+2056 RSLESL
-2062 FASFRAWLLS
+2062 FATFRSWLLS
-2072 VYRALIGSA
+2072 VYRSLIGSA
-2081 GGADAALNVSV
+2081 GGADAALNVTV
-2092 SDEVRQVMDR
+2092 SDEVRGVMDR
-2102 LIATDEEIA
+2102 MLASDEEIA
-2111 EAQDSRR
+2111 EAQDARR

-2124 SAEEMGATPAEWAAY
+2124 SAAEMGATTAEWAAY

-2177 AEAKAARA
+2177 GEAKAARA
-2185 AVEEEARAEVRA
+2185 AVEEEATAEVRA

-2205 WLKHGEMVGPDGEQI
+2205 WLKHGEMVNAEGEQI
-2220 KALSGFKLDID
+2220 KALSGFKLD
-2231 AVRVILAA
+2231 AERAREILT
-2239 AGLDTS
+2239 AGGLESTA
-2245 VLGAGKYGMA
+2245 LGVGKYGMVA
-2255 GKDGLAPQVVAEMF
+2255 KEGLDPQVVAEMF
-2269 GFPNGETLVHSLV
+2269 GFPNGETLIHAIVG
-2282 NATPEADAVEAL
+2282 ATPEADAIEAL

-2301 RYGELVDDKAMDR
+2301 RYGELVDDRAVER

-2376 PAKFSAAEVRAA
+2376 PAKFSTAEVRAA

-2434 KRALESDGID
+2434 KRALESEGID

-2475 AWVAA
+2475 AWVDA

-2589 FEMDGWRDGGVLWE
+2589 YEMDGWRDGGALWE

-2609 NEAADRE
+2609 NEAGDRE

-2627 AELFKAVSK
+2627 SELFKAVSK
-2636 DASKKVFIKEIN
+2636 DARRKVFIPEID

-2726 VEAIPVATPYGLY
+2726 VEPTPVDTPHGVY

-2763 GIMDQ
+2763 GVMDQ

-2782 TKERAAKVIMRP
+2782 TRERAAKVIMRP

-2823 RLLNASPID
+2823 RLLNASQID

-2852 DVAAGEIGA
+2852 DVAAGEVGA

-2916 DAVRMES
+2916 NAARMES
-2923 SVAAVYEKSEF
+2923 ATAAIYEKSEF

-2954 GTDSRIT
+2954 GTDSRLT

-2974 ADMPTWLGMYTKAV
+2974 ADVPTWLGMYTKAI

-3046 TAYGRTNF
+3046 AAYGRTNF
-3054 RRPGE
+3054 YKPGE
-3059 AGLFIADMLLLY
+3059 AGLFLVDMLLLY
-3071 TAPAVLGT
+3071 TVPAVLGT

-3088 TDDEDELIRKLIADQ
+3088 TDDEDELVKKLIADQ

-3139 FSEVQKLAKQVEQ
+3139 FSEVQKLAKQTEQ

-3188 LNGETENPAALVVGP
+3188 LNGETENPAALIVGP

>member
-8 IPEAPAEQPAP
+8 IPAAAPEQPAA
-19 RGGNKYDEIVS
+19 RTGNKYDEIIDA
-30 TPDTPDVRATAVS
+30 PDTPPVHVMAVS

-52 LSAKAR
+52 QSAKAR
-58 TLGQRYGLPVGVI
+58 TLGQRYGLPPSVI

-79 KRAQQDT
+79 KRALQDT
-86 NNAVLQ
+86 NSAVLQ
-92 RSPLLSR
+92 RSPKLSR

-106 RAAVAIDD
+106 RAAVAVDD
-114 LPTFGEIERNL
+114 LPTFGEIERTL
-125 GAPFPRRRTLTGT
+125 GTPLPRRRPLAGA
-138 FRDASAE
+138 FKDAAAE
-145 ARREADRFGR
+145 ARRTRDRFERALTGARSAGR
-155 ALQGARRGGQVAET
+155 AEET
-169 PVDYSIVDRVR
+169 PVDYSITDRVR
-180 YGYGQARAGLPIAM
+180 YGYGQARAGLPIVM
-194 NELTGLYDGDQFGL
+194 NELTGLYEGDQFGL

-230 VAEGARAVGE
+230 VAEGARRVGE
-240 AEGFL
+240 AEGFV

-251 LGSPAFVLDTVFT
+251 LGSPAFVLDTVLT

-335 EKALKRGM
+335 EKALKRGV

-370 MAAAVA
+370 MAAVVA

-398 SSVKWGEVFLE
+398 SNVRWGEVFLE

-414 ATGAV
+414 ASGAV

-453 KQLSE
+453 KQLAE
-458 LAGASKVLARDPRTL
+458 LAGASKVLARDPQTL
-473 QEFIDSVAVE
+473 QEFIDNVARE

-495 QFAQAVGEE
+495 QFAQTVGDE

-512 SPSVAAQIDEA
+512 SPAVAAQIDEA
-523 IAIGGDL
+523 LAIGGDL
-530 VVPLGEFATTIGQS
+530 VIPLGEFATTIGQS
-544 DVMPSVLELI
+544 DVMPSVLELV

-565 AKQFAQARDEQM
+565 AKQFAQTRDDQM

-592 EFTRS
+592 DFSRS
-597 AMSVEQRLLEE
+597 AAAVERRVTQE
-608 LQSANRFTE
+608 LQTANRFTE
-617 PVNARYAKLVSAF
+617 AVNTRYAKLVSAF
-630 FTTMAKRAGVL
+630 FTTMAKRTGVL
-641 PEQFAERY
+641 PEQFAARY
-649 KLRVRNEAV
+649 SLQVRNEAV
-658 QGGRQLDS
+658 QGERRMEQGEEVFDWSNPGGKGVGGYHSRDTKVGDTTVSYGVGADGVAEIISVRTPRAKRRAGSARRALEAFLREADARGFTVKLQSSPLDNKTDGRRLFDFYRSLGFEPTGRKINQVGDPEMV
-666 RPVTE
+666 RPPRV
-671 TPEFKTWFGD
+671 FNQ
-681 SKVVDE
+681 S
-687 NGAPL
+687 A
-692 VVYHGTNADFSAFDP
+692 YHGTPYRGIDKFSTDNIGTGEGAQAYGWGLYFASKREVAEWYRETTADDGFLVGDGKVFNPSSLQHMNVKYAARRGDLDAAIAKARSIAESDSPVANLAAQDLAVLEDVKTRGGITKNTGQLYEVEIPEDDVMLLWDKPLSEQPEKVREALGKLDWIDSSVFREYTGQQLYEGQVRDGVTFDNKAR
-707 SAQGS
+707 SDAQRETSEALATAGIKGIKYLDGS
-712 SGQGSGEP
+712 SRG
-720 GFFFEA
+720 
-726 SPDNAGRY
+726 AG
-734 TRQGGG
+734 
-740 GNVMP
+740 
-745 VYLSLKNPLIVERT
+745 
-759 NAKYD
+759 
-764 YDGSYNRVAFANFID
+764 DGSYNY
-779 DALEAG
+779 
-785 HDGVIFRDVLDRGK
+785 VIFSGDDV
-799 RSTQYVA
+799 
-806 FYPEQI
+806 
-812 KSAIGNRGT
+812 AIR
-821 FDPTVASIL
+821 
-830 AQPVTAPT
+830 
-838 GVENF
+838 
-843 KPGNLHTLLGR
+843 
-854 EDWTIL
+854 
-860 TAHNPMG
+860 
-867 QQLSPEEN
+867 
-875 AARNERLREELDR
+875 
-888 RGLDYIDSIGKYVN
+888 
-902 DILADPPEDGFA
+902 
-914 VFGVTPEIAN
+914 
-924 EIGNM
+924 
-929 FEQDSV
+929 
-935 LTGRGLLYHDMTLNP
+935 
-950 ADGTITEHATP
+950 
-961 PENYFTSIPQTGA
+961 
-974 LFTMGIN
+974 
-981 FEQRIPFV
+981 
-989 RQFAQPAD
+989 RQF
-997 RGRVDNVAV
+997 
-1006 VHYSQQPRTSLVS
+1006 Y
-1019 WFYGT
+1019 
-1024 GMKGAEYERV
+1024 
-1034 MSASDTRLRQRIH
+1034 
-1047 FYVSA
+1047 
-1052 GQPIVPESGV
+1052 
-1062 GRAAHVTTVSNLYD
+1062 
-1076 ADLDHLKLRRQSR
+1076 QS
-1089 GDANAFESAILDAG
+1089 
-1103 YDGYLSRTVFGRQ
+1103 
-1116 GTVVM
+1116 
-1121 LGRRDLRVEQVSD
+1121 
-1134 PDTRLA
+1134 
-1140 IPPAPLFTEGE
+1140 
-1151 ILARE
+1151 
-1156 IAAHRALPTGS
+1156 
-1167 GKLDWWQGYLP
+1167 
-1178 KVVPDLA
+1178 
-1185 AKIPDGAWDRMRA
+1185 
-1198 AFGDA
+1198 
-1203 DIYRSDLARLFD
+1203 
-1215 APEIGRS
+1215 
-1222 FAQTVSTR
+1222 
-1230 VPRAVKAVEN
+1230 
-1240 PFEQMLVVGLESS
+1240 
-1253 MADPKGFETNIALMA
+1253 
-1268 GYEGFRFTRSD
+1268 
-1279 KTAAKKAERMIQ
+1279 
-1291 HMVDNLLWLHD
+1291 
-1302 QTPDEVRQRAQLW
+1302 
-1315 YDGARRITDLFSE
+1315 
-1328 RFGRTDV
+1328 
-1335 QVAAVLA
+1335 
-1342 VLSPQKDWFMNVTL
+1342 
-1356 AERVLDIYTNRQDF
+1356 
-1370 RWSPE
+1370 
-1375 MTQVADDILGNVDP
+1375 
-1389 DDRLAIEGRTL
+1389 
-1400 RELDGQTYL
+1400 
-1409 QALWLRTYD
+1409 
-1418 QAHNPRTF
+1418 
-1426 RGVDPGGD
+1426 
-1434 FADLAVNYDGETNT
+1434 
-1448 RAAWGSF
+1448 
-1455 GSIGKAIEV
+1455 
-1464 LRDGSVQNVSRML
+1464 
-1477 GNEHK
+1477 
-1482 VRNFYNNIFN
+1482 
-1492 PAGPHGDVTIDT
+1492 
-1504 HAVAAALL
+1504 
-1512 QPLAGSGPEVLHN
+1512 
-1525 FGGTGSASS
+1525 
-1534 SVYGTSGTYGIYA
+1534 
-1547 EAYRRAAAQR
+1547 
-1557 GILPREMQSITWEAV
+1557 
-1572 RGLFR
+1572 
-1577 PEFKR
+1577 
-1582 ATSKLSK
+1582 
-1589 KDNPILS
+1589 
-1596 AWADYRR
+1596 
-1603 GKDTADG
+1603 
-1610 VRSRILEI
+1610 
-1618 AGGIANPPWFGPRGA
+1618 
-1633 ASQQPW
+1633 
-1639 ASSYAD
+1639 
-1645 VLRDGGGAPGAAGP
+1645 
-1659 RDGGVPGQAGAGVGR
+1659 
-1674 AFNQAA
+1674 A
-1680 YHGTPHRFDRFSLAH
+1680 YHGTPHRFERFSLEHIGA
-1695 LGTGEGVQAF
+1695 GEGVQAF

-1741 VRDEQIQ
+1741 IRDEQIQ

-1804 GDYRQGFVFHLERI
+1804 GDYRQSFVFHLERI

-1832 PQGQL
+1832 AQGQV

-1842 PEESEMLAWDKPLS
+1842 PDETEMLAWDKPLS
-1856 EQPEKVRDVL
+1856 EQPEKVR
-1866 PELVDDLS
+1866 E
-1874 DLPVEYTKKV
+1874 
-1884 LGRDEKTGQDLYNA
+1884 
-1898 IAALGT
+1898 ALGVKLRDFEA
-1904 EEFASKYLSSW
+1904 EERLLARAAEMGVPPETMPEYSELERQMDEARPFTQESGQSLYESLTSEYGSDEAASKYLNSI
-1915 GIKGISYQAD
+1915 GVRGISYQAD

-1999 ARGESA
+1999 ARGA
-2005 QVADDM
+2005 QPQVMDDM
-2011 NKILRWFGVP
+2011 DALLRWFGVP
-2021 DLETWRAM
+2021 DLGTWLTM
-2029 SPDQQRPHHERF
+2029 TPDQQRPYHEQF
-2041 ARGFERYLMEGQAPS
+2041 ARGFERYLLEGKAPA
-2056 RSLEGL
+2056 RSLESL
-2062 FASFRAWLLS
+2062 FATFRSWLVS
-2072 VYRALIGSA
+2072 VYRSLIGSA
-2081 GGADAALNVSV
+2081 GGADAALSVTV
-2092 SDEVRQVMDR
+2092 SDEVRSVMDR
-2102 LIATDEEIA
+2102 MIASDEEIA
-2111 EAQDSRR
+2111 EAQDARR

-2124 SAEEMGATPAEWAAY
+2124 SAAEMGATTAEWAAY

-2177 AEAKAARA
+2177 GEAKAARA
-2185 AVEEEARAEVRA
+2185 AVEEEATAEVRV

-2205 WLKHGEMVGPDGEQI
+2205 WLKHGEMVNAEGEQI
-2220 KALSGFKLDID
+2220 KALSGFKLD
-2231 AVRVILAA
+2231 AERAREILT
-2239 AGLDTS
+2239 AGGLESTA
-2245 VLGAGKYGMA
+2245 LGVGKYGMVA
-2255 GKDGLAPQVVAEMF
+2255 KEGLDPQVVAEMF
-2269 GFPNGETLVHSLV
+2269 GFPNGETLIHAVV
-2282 NATPEADAVEAL
+2282 GATPEADAIEAL

-2301 RYGELVDDKAMDR
+2301 RYGELVDDRAMER

-2376 PAKFSAAEVRAA
+2376 PAKFSTAEVRAA

-2434 KRALESDGID
+2434 KRALESEGID

-2475 AWVAA
+2475 AWVDA

-2589 FEMDGWRDGGVLWE
+2589 YEMDGWRDGGALWE

-2609 NEAADRE
+2609 NEAGDRE

-2627 AELFKAVSK
+2627 SELFKAVSK
-2636 DASKKVFIKEIN
+2636 DARRKVFIPEID

-2703 VIDEYRPMIAE
+2703 LINEYRPQIAE

-2726 VEAIPVATPYGLY
+2726 VEPTPVDTPHGVY

-2763 GIMDQ
+2763 GVMDQ

-2782 TKERAAKVIMRP
+2782 TRERAAKVIMRP

-2823 RLLNASPID
+2823 RLLNASQID

-2852 DVAAGEIGA
+2852 DVAAGEVGA

-2974 ADMPTWLGMYTKAV
+2974 ADMPTWLGMYTKAI

-3046 TAYGRTNF
+3046 AAYGRTNF
-3054 RRPGE
+3054 YKPGE
-3059 AGLFIADMLLLY
+3059 AGLFLVDMLLLY
-3071 TAPAVLGT
+3071 TVPAVLGT

-3088 TDDEDELIRKLIADQ
+3088 TDDEDELAKKLIADQ

-3177 LNRTAEGVNAY
+3177 LNRTTEGVNAY
-3188 LNGETENPAALVVGP
+3188 LNGETENPAALIVGP

>member
-8 IPEAPAEQPAP
+8 IPAAPPEQPAA
-19 RGGNKYDEIVS
+19 RSGNKYDEIIDA
-30 TPDTPDVRATAVS
+30 PDTPPVHVMAVS

-52 LSAKAR
+52 QSAKAR
-58 TLGQRYGLPVGVI
+58 TLGQRYGLPPSVI

-79 KRAQQDT
+79 KRALQDT
-86 NNAVLQ
+86 NSAVLQ
-92 RSPLLSR
+92 RSPKLSR

-106 RAAVAIDD
+106 RAAVAVDD
-114 LPTFGEIERNL
+114 LPTFGEIERTL
-125 GAPFPRRRTLTGT
+125 GTPLPRRRPLTGA
-138 FRDASAE
+138 FKDAAAE
-145 ARREADRFGR
+145 ARRTRDRFERALTGARSAGR
-155 ALQGARRGGQVAET
+155 AEET
-169 PVDYSIVDRVR
+169 PVDYSIADRVR

-240 AEGFL
+240 AEEFL

-276 LAGSAAGPAGQAIGA
+276 LLGSAAGPAGQALGA
-291 GAGSLA
+291 GTGSLA

-303 LIDSIREAGLTP
+303 LIESIREAGLTP
-315 TNAQEVYRAL
+315 TNAREVYRAL
-325 TDPALMDQAR
+325 SDPALMDQAR
-335 EKALKRGM
+335 DKALKRGL
-343 AIATFDALTA
+343 AVGAFDALTA

-398 SSVKWGEVFLE
+398 SNVRWGEVFLE

-414 ATGAV
+414 ASGVV

-458 LAGASKVLARDPRTL
+458 LAGASKVLARDPQTL
-473 QEFIDSVAVE
+473 QEFIDNVARE
-483 GGRVE
+483 GGQVE

-495 QFAQAVGEE
+495 QFAQTVGDE

-512 SPSVAAQIDEA
+512 SPAVAAQIDEA
-523 IAIGGDL
+523 LAIGGDL
-530 VVPLGEFATTIGQS
+530 VIPLGEFATTIGQS
-544 DVMPSVLELI
+544 DVMPSVLELV

-565 AKQFAQARDEQM
+565 AKQFAQTRDDQM

-592 EFTRS
+592 DFSRS
-597 AMSVEQRLLEE
+597 AAAVEQRVTQE
-608 LQSANRFTE
+608 LQTANRFTE
-617 PVNARYAKLVSAF
+617 AVNTRYAKLVSAF

-641 PEQFAERY
+641 PEQFAARY
-649 KLRVRNEAV
+649 SLQVRNEAV
-658 QGGRQLDS
+658 QGERRMEQGEEVFDWSNPGGKGVGGYHSRDTKVGDTTVSYGVGADGVAEIISVRTPRAKRRAGSARRALEAFLREADARGFTVKLQSSPLDNKTDGRRLFDFYRSLGFEPTGRKINQVGDPEMV
-666 RPVTE
+666 RPPRAFNQSAFTADTIEIDGKTRPALNSNGQRIAQTE
-671 TPEFKTWFGD
+671 EGLRNFWRWFGD
-681 SKVVDE
+681 SKVVDAE
-687 NGAPL
+687 GRPL
-692 VVYHGTNADFSAFDP
+692 VVDGFYVRADASLRRDAPDFLKFAYSLGLQREERYVQDIPQDFYDSEISFSGKKMRVADFLFR
-707 SAQGS
+707 
-712 SGQGSGEP
+712 GEP
-720 GFFFEA
+720 YEIEAMDAFFRSGVEGSPIPKLAFAWRYGAVPESKLSTNFRDKETEGGLSVMGVLDPVKGEVDETDGSFSLFNSDRGVHLVRGFLRKKRGSDGE
-726 SPDNAGRY
+726 PLLL
-734 TRQGGG
+734 
-740 GNVMP
+740 MP
-745 VYLSLKNPLIVERT
+745 VDLTAR
-759 NAKYD
+759 
-764 YDGSYNRVAFANFID
+764 
-779 DALEAG
+779 
-785 HDGVIFRDVLDRGK
+785 GV
-799 RSTQYVA
+799 
-806 FYPEQI
+806 QI
-812 KSAIGNRGT
+812 KSATGNRGT
-821 FDPTVASIL
+821 FDP
-830 AQPVTAPT
+830 
-838 GVENF
+838 
-843 KPGNLHTLLGR
+843 
-854 EDWTIL
+854 
-860 TAHNPMG
+860 
-867 QQLSPEEN
+867 
-875 AARNERLREELDR
+875 
-888 RGLDYIDSIGKYVN
+888 
-902 DILADPPEDGFA
+902 
-914 VFGVTPEIAN
+914 
-924 EIGNM
+924 
-929 FEQDSV
+929 
-935 LTGRGLLYHDMTLNP
+935 
-950 ADGTITEHATP
+950 
-961 PENYFTSIPQTGA
+961 
-974 LFTMGIN
+974 
-981 FEQRIPFV
+981 
-989 RQFAQPAD
+989 
-997 RGRVDNVAV
+997 
-1006 VHYSQQPRTSLVS
+1006 
-1019 WFYGT
+1019 
-1024 GMKGAEYERV
+1024 
-1034 MSASDTRLRQRIH
+1034 
-1047 FYVSA
+1047 
-1052 GQPIVPESGV
+1052 
-1062 GRAAHVTTVSNLYD
+1062 
-1076 ADLDHLKLRRQSR
+1076 
-1089 GDANAFESAILDAG
+1089 
-1103 YDGYLSRTVFGRQ
+1103 
-1116 GTVVM
+1116 
-1121 LGRRDLRVEQVSD
+1121 
-1134 PDTRLA
+1134 
-1140 IPPAPLFTEGE
+1140 
-1151 ILARE
+1151 
-1156 IAAHRALPTGS
+1156 
-1167 GKLDWWQGYLP
+1167 
-1178 KVVPDLA
+1178 
-1185 AKIPDGAWDRMRA
+1185 
-1198 AFGDA
+1198 
-1203 DIYRSDLARLFD
+1203 
-1215 APEIGRS
+1215 
-1222 FAQTVSTR
+1222 
-1230 VPRAVKAVEN
+1230 
-1240 PFEQMLVVGLESS
+1240 
-1253 MADPKGFETNIALMA
+1253 ADPKILNQSAYHGTPYRGIDKFSTDKIGTGEGAQAYGWGLYFASKKEVAEWYRENLSADAPALTIDGQEYDGPTLA
-1268 GYEGFRFTRSD
+1268 
-1279 KTAAKKAERMIQ
+1279 RMIEDNPNDKD
-1291 HMVDNLLWLHD
+1291 VDVW
-1302 QTPDEVRQRAQLW
+1302 RM
-1315 YDGARRITDLFSE
+1315 ARN
-1328 RFGRTDV
+1328 
-1335 QVAAVLA
+1335 VLR
-1342 VLSPQKDWFMNVTL
+1342 LGVTL
-1356 AERVLDIYTNRQDF
+1356 EQFKSGITEDMPA
-1370 RWSPE
+1370 
-1375 MTQVADDILGNVDP
+1375 
-1389 DDRLAIEGRTL
+1389 
-1400 RELDGQTYL
+1400 
-1409 QALWLRTYD
+1409 
-1418 QAHNPRTF
+1418 
-1426 RGVDPGGD
+1426 
-1434 FADLAVNYDGETNT
+1434 
-1448 RAAWGSF
+1448 RA
-1455 GSIGKAIEV
+1455 
-1464 LRDGSVQNVSRML
+1464 
-1477 GNEHK
+1477 
-1482 VRNFYNNIFN
+1482 
-1492 PAGPHGDVTIDT
+1492 
-1504 HAVAAALL
+1504 
-1512 QPLAGSGPEVLHN
+1512 
-1525 FGGTGSASS
+1525 
-1534 SVYGTSGTYGIYA
+1534 
-1547 EAYRRAAAQR
+1547 RRAADELVRRAQVGR
-1557 GILPREMQSITWEAV
+1557 GQLYEVEIPEDDVMLLWDKPLSEQPEKVREALERAGIVDFEKNIGPSATGEI
-1572 RGLFR
+1572 RGLGW
-1577 PEFKR
+1577 
-1582 ATSKLSK
+1582 SKNVGSLRGEE
-1589 KDNPILS
+1589 L
-1596 AWADYRR
+1596 YRR
-1603 GKDTADG
+1603 IVEREFTPEKGATTAARKNSEKAASEALAALGIKGIKYLDG
-1610 VRSRILEI
+1610 TS
-1618 AGGIANPPWFGPRGA
+1618 RGA
-1633 ASQQPW
+1633 GDG
-1639 ASSYAD
+1639 SYNYVIFSGDD
-1645 VLRDGGGAPGAAGP
+1645 VATR
-1659 RDGGVPGQAGAGVGR
+1659 RQ
-1674 AFNQAA
+1674 FYQSA
-1680 YHGTPHRFDRFSLAH
+1680 YHGTPHRFERFSLEHIGA
-1695 LGTGEGVQAF
+1695 GEGVQAF

-1741 VRDEQIQ
+1741 VRDEQVQ

-1804 GDYRQGFVFHLERI
+1804 GDYRQSFIFHLERI

-1832 PQGQL
+1832 AQGQV

-1842 PEESEMLAWDKPLS
+1842 PDETEMLAWDKPLS
-1856 EQPEKVRDVL
+1856 EQPEKVREALAAANVVKGEVNPDGLDMGGGVILDNRERQADPNQVHPWVLKSGGRMYGLSQKDVDRMVG
-1866 PELVDDLS
+1866 EQADA
-1874 DLPVEYTKKV
+1874 
-1884 LGRDEKTGQDLYNA
+1884 TGENIYIRLTAVKGGQEA
-1898 IAALGT
+1898 
-1904 EEFASKYLSSW
+1904 ASKYLNSI
-1915 GIKGISYQAD
+1915 GIAGISYQAD

-1935 VFDDTA
+1935 VFDDSA
-1941 IEVLNTFY
+1941 IEVLNAFY
-1949 QQQQALRGQITFGED
+1949 QRQEALRGQITFGTD

-1999 ARGESA
+1999 ARGA
-2005 QVADDM
+2005 QPQVMNDM
-2011 NKILRWFGVP
+2011 DALLRWFGVP
-2021 DLETWRAM
+2021 DLGTWLAM
-2029 SPDQQRPHHERF
+2029 TPDQQRPYHEQF
-2041 ARGFERYLMEGQAPS
+2041 ARGFERYLLEGKAPA
-2056 RSLEGL
+2056 RSLESL
-2062 FASFRAWLLS
+2062 FATFRSWLVS
-2072 VYRALIGSA
+2072 VYRSLIGSA
-2081 GGADAALNVSV
+2081 GGADAALNVTV
-2092 SDEVRQVMDR
+2092 SDEVRGVMDR
-2102 LIATDEEIA
+2102 MLASDEEIA
-2111 EAQDSRR
+2111 EAQDARR

-2124 SAEEMGATPAEWAAY
+2124 SAAEMGATTAEWAAY

-2150 QAELGAR
+2150 QAQLGAR

-2177 AEAKAARA
+2177 GEAKAARA
-2185 AVEEEARAEVRA
+2185 AVEEEATAEVRA

-2205 WLKHGEMVGPDGEQI
+2205 WLKHGEMVNAEGEQI
-2220 KALSGFKLDID
+2220 KALSGFKLD
-2231 AVRVILAA
+2231 AERAREILT
-2239 AGLDTS
+2239 AGGLESTA
-2245 VLGAGKYGMA
+2245 LGVGKYGMVA
-2255 GKDGLAPQVVAEMF
+2255 KEGLDPQVVAEMF
-2269 GFPNGETLVHSLV
+2269 GFPNGETLIHAIVG
-2282 NATPEADAVEAL
+2282 ATPEADAIEAL

-2301 RYGELVDDKAMDR
+2301 RYGELVDDRAMER

-2376 PAKFSAAEVRAA
+2376 PAKFSTAEVRAA
-2388 KAAEKALAGNDLTT
+2388 KAAEKALADNDLTT

-2434 KRALESDGID
+2434 KRALESEGID

-2475 AWVAA
+2475 AWVDA

-2589 FEMDGWRDGGVLWE
+2589 YEMDGWRDGGALWG

-2609 NEAADRE
+2609 NEAGDRE

-2627 AELFKAVSK
+2627 SELFKAVSK
-2636 DASKKVFIKEIN
+2636 GARRKVFIPEID

-2703 VIDEYRPMIAE
+2703 LIDEYRPQIAE

-2726 VEAIPVATPYGLY
+2726 VEPTPVDTPHGVY

-2763 GIMDQ
+2763 GVMDQ

-2782 TKERAAKVIMRP
+2782 TRERAAKVIMRP

-2823 RLLNASPID
+2823 RLLNASQID

-2852 DVAAGEIGA
+2852 DVAAGEVGA
-2861 QNAFEKAIN
+2861 QNVIEQVLN
-2870 HLRVGTTIVG
+2870 YLRVGTTIVG

-2974 ADMPTWLGMYTKAV
+2974 ADMPTWLGMYTKAI
-2988 ETMNVDEATAVALAD
+2988 ETMNVDEPTAVALAD

-3020 IQRGGPMLKLFTNFY
+3020 AQRGGPLLKLFTNFY

-3046 TAYGRTNF
+3046 VAYGRTNF
-3054 RRPGE
+3054 YKPGE
-3059 AGLFIADMLLLY
+3059 AGLFLVDMLLLY
-3071 TAPAVLGT
+3071 TVPAVLGT
-3079 LLKAALQGD
+3079 LLRAALQGD
-3088 TDDEDELIRKLIADQ
+3088 TDDEGELVKKLIAEQ
-3103 MNYLLGTMVGLREIG
+3103 MSYLLGTMVGVRELG
-3118 GATAAALGLPSG
+3118 GATAAAFGLPAS

-3139 FSEVQKLAKQVEQ
+3139 FNEVQKLAKQIAQ
-3152 GEADAAFFKALNSS
+3152 GEDDAAFFKALNSS

-3188 LNGETENPAALVVGP
+3188 LNGETENPAALIVGP

>member
-8 IPEAPAEQPAP
+8 IPAAPPEQPAAP
-19 RGGNKYDEIVS
+19 SGNKYDEIIDA
-30 TPDTPDVRATAVS
+30 PDTPPVQVMAVS

-52 LSAKAR
+52 QSAKAR
-58 TLGQRYGLPVGVI
+58 TLGQRYGLPPSVI

-79 KRAQQDT
+79 KRALQDT
-86 NNAVLQ
+86 NSAVLQ
-92 RSPLLSR
+92 RSPKLSR

-106 RAAVAIDD
+106 RAAVAVDD
-114 LPTFGEIERNL
+114 LPTFGEIERTL
-125 GAPFPRRRTLTGT
+125 GTPLPRRWPLTGA
-138 FRDASAE
+138 FKDAAAE
-145 ARREADRFGR
+145 ARRTRDRFERALTGARSAGR
-155 ALQGARRGGQVAET
+155 AEET
-169 PVDYSIVDRVR
+169 PVDYSIADRVR
-180 YGYGQARAGLPIAM
+180 YGYGQARAGLPIVM
-194 NELTGLYDGDQFGL
+194 NELTGLYEGDQFGL
-208 ALAISDRLRD
+208 ALAISDRLRE

-230 VAEGARAVGE
+230 VTEGARRVGE
-240 AEGFL
+240 AEGFV
-245 ESGVAV
+245 ESGAAV

-276 LAGSAAGPAGQAIGA
+276 VAGAAAGPAGQALGA
-291 GAGSLA
+291 GTGSLA

-303 LIDSIREAGLTP
+303 LIESIREAGLTP

-325 TDPALMDQAR
+325 SDPALMDQAR
-335 EKALKRGM
+335 DKALKRGL
-343 AIATFDALTA
+343 AIGAFDALTA

-398 SSVKWGEVFLE
+398 SNVRWGEVFLE

-414 ATGAV
+414 ASGVV
-419 EVPSNLRA
+419 EVPSNLRT

-458 LAGASKVLARDPRTL
+458 LAGASKVLARDPQTL
-473 QEFIDSVAVE
+473 QEFIDNVARE

-495 QFAQAVGEE
+495 QFAQTVGDE

-512 SPSVAAQIDEA
+512 SPAVAAQIDEA
-523 IAIGGDL
+523 LAIGGDL
-530 VVPLGEFATTIGQS
+530 VISLGEFATTIGQS
-544 DVMPSVLELI
+544 DVMPSVLELV

-565 AKQFAQARDEQM
+565 AKQFAQTRDDQM

-592 EFTRS
+592 DFSRS
-597 AMSVEQRLLEE
+597 AATVEQRVTQE
-608 LQSANRFTE
+608 LQTANRFTE
-617 PVNARYAKLVSAF
+617 AVNTRYAKLVSAF
-630 FTTMAKRAGVL
+630 FTTMAKRTGVL
-641 PEQFAERY
+641 PEQFAARY
-649 KLRVRNEAV
+649 SLQVRNGAV
-658 QGGRQLDS
+658 QGERRMEQGEEVFDWSNPGGKGVGGHHFRDTKVGDTTISYGIGRDGTAEIISVRTPQAKRRNGSARRALEAFLREADERGFVVGLWSSPLDKKTDGRRLFDFYRS
-666 RPVTE
+666 LGFEPTGRKINQVGDPEMIRPPRAFNQSAFTADTIEIDGKTRPALNSNGQRIAQTE
-671 TPEFKTWFGD
+671 EGLRNFWRWFGD
-681 SKVVDE
+681 SKVVDAE
-687 NGAPL
+687 GRPL
-692 VVYHGTNADFSAFDP
+692 VVYHGTNKSVEVFDPAKIGARDSGFFGSGFYFTPDEDIAFEYADSAVEDAEDGESVVLSVYVALRNPFVWDMSGEGAATTRAALAAVGIKRADVRGNSASLGDAKEREIFNRLVREQGYDGIVVRDEDGIQEVVAFD
-707 SAQGS
+707 
-712 SGQGSGEP
+712 
-720 GFFFEA
+720 
-726 SPDNAGRY
+726 
-734 TRQGGG
+734 
-740 GNVMP
+740 
-745 VYLSLKNPLIVERT
+745 
-759 NAKYD
+759 
-764 YDGSYNRVAFANFID
+764 
-779 DALEAG
+779 
-785 HDGVIFRDVLDRGK
+785 
-799 RSTQYVA
+799 ST
-806 FYPEQI
+806 QI
-812 KSAIGNRGT
+812 KSATGNRGT
-821 FDPTVASIL
+821 FDPADPKILNQSAYHGTPHRGIDKFSTDKIGTGEGAQAYGWGLYFASKREIAEYYRKNL
-830 AQPVTAPT
+830 AAGFKDAGWAPRI
-838 GVENF
+838 E
-843 KPGNLHTLLGR
+843 
-854 EDWTIL
+854 
-860 TAHNPMG
+860 A
-867 QQLSPEEN
+867 
-875 AARNERLREELDR
+875 AARESFSAFLNKFPNSYRLWIIAADAAKGQYGSLSEYADQLISRAKKTQGQMKPLLERDIEVIRAGGKEAESAYRAMSDELGITGQLYEVEIPEDDVMLLWDKPLSEQPDVVARSARTLKGDIAGDWLEDELDR
-888 RGLDYIDSIGKYVN
+888 RN
-902 DILADPPEDGFA
+902 ADWE
-914 VFGVTPEIAN
+914 E
-924 EIGNM
+924 
-929 FEQDSV
+929 
-935 LTGRGLLYHDMTLNP
+935 LTGQELYKLV
-950 ADGTITEHATP
+950 
-961 PENYFTSIPQTGA
+961 QKA
-974 LFTMGIN
+974 LVDDALVPN
-981 FEQRIPFV
+981 RESEAEQ
-989 RQFAQPAD
+989 AQID
-997 RGRVDNVAV
+997 
-1006 VHYSQQPRTSLVS
+1006 
-1019 WFYGT
+1019 
-1024 GMKGAEYERV
+1024 
-1034 MSASDTRLRQRIH
+1034 
-1047 FYVSA
+1047 
-1052 GQPIVPESGV
+1052 
-1062 GRAAHVTTVSNLYD
+1062 
-1076 ADLDHLKLRRQSR
+1076 
-1089 GDANAFESAILDAG
+1089 
-1103 YDGYLSRTVFGRQ
+1103 
-1116 GTVVM
+1116 
-1121 LGRRDLRVEQVSD
+1121 
-1134 PDTRLA
+1134 
-1140 IPPAPLFTEGE
+1140 
-1151 ILARE
+1151 
-1156 IAAHRALPTGS
+1156 
-1167 GKLDWWQGYLP
+1167 
-1178 KVVPDLA
+1178 
-1185 AKIPDGAWDRMRA
+1185 
-1198 AFGDA
+1198 
-1203 DIYRSDLARLFD
+1203 
-1215 APEIGRS
+1215 
-1222 FAQTVSTR
+1222 
-1230 VPRAVKAVEN
+1230 
-1240 PFEQMLVVGLESS
+1240 
-1253 MADPKGFETNIALMA
+1253 
-1268 GYEGFRFTRSD
+1268 
-1279 KTAAKKAERMIQ
+1279 
-1291 HMVDNLLWLHD
+1291 
-1302 QTPDEVRQRAQLW
+1302 
-1315 YDGARRITDLFSE
+1315 
-1328 RFGRTDV
+1328 GRTDK
-1335 QVAAVLA
+1335 AASL
-1342 VLSPQKDWFMNVTL
+1342 LL
-1356 AERVLDIYTNRQDF
+1356 
-1370 RWSPE
+1370 
-1375 MTQVADDILGNVDP
+1375 ADDGIKG
-1389 DDRLAIEGRTL
+1389 IKY
-1400 RELDGQTYL
+1400 LDGTS
-1409 QALWLRTYD
+1409 
-1418 QAHNPRTF
+1418 
-1426 RGVDPGGD
+1426 RGAG
-1434 FADLAVNYDGETNT
+1434 
-1448 RAAWGSF
+1448 
-1455 GSIGKAIEV
+1455 
-1464 LRDGSVQNVSRML
+1464 DGSYNYVIFSGDDAVIRRQ
-1477 GNEHK
+1477 
-1482 VRNFYNNIFN
+1482 FY
-1492 PAGPHGDVTIDT
+1492 
-1504 HAVAAALL
+1504 
-1512 QPLAGSGPEVLHN
+1512 
-1525 FGGTGSASS
+1525 
-1534 SVYGTSGTYGIYA
+1534 
-1547 EAYRRAAAQR
+1547 
-1557 GILPREMQSITWEAV
+1557 QS
-1572 RGLFR
+1572 
-1577 PEFKR
+1577 
-1582 ATSKLSK
+1582 
-1589 KDNPILS
+1589 
-1596 AWADYRR
+1596 
-1603 GKDTADG
+1603 
-1610 VRSRILEI
+1610 
-1618 AGGIANPPWFGPRGA
+1618 
-1633 ASQQPW
+1633 
-1639 ASSYAD
+1639 
-1645 VLRDGGGAPGAAGP
+1645 
-1659 RDGGVPGQAGAGVGR
+1659 
-1674 AFNQAA
+1674 A
-1680 YHGTPHRFDRFSLAH
+1680 YHGTPHRFERFSLEHIGA
-1695 LGTGEGVQAF
+1695 GEGVQAF

-1804 GDYRQGFVFHLERI
+1804 GDYRQSFIFHLERI

-1832 PQGQL
+1832 AQGQV

-1842 PEESEMLAWDKPLS
+1842 PDKTEMLAWDKPLS
-1856 EQPEKVRDVL
+1856 EQPEKVREALAEATETALARYRSGLEEAAREQEVSNPPVKGAFD
-1866 PELVDDLS
+1866 PELEAIFADPDFQSLVAEAPSPADVQRRRIDS
-1874 DLPVEYTKKV
+1874 AVEGMRG
-1884 LGRDEKTGQDLYNA
+1884 LISRKTGEGFYKE
-1898 IAALGT
+1898 IADIFGGDEA
-1904 EEFASKYLSSW
+1904 ASKYLNSI
-1915 GIKGISYQAD
+1915 GVRGISYQAD

-1935 VFDDTA
+1935 VFDDSA
-1941 IEVLNTFY
+1941 IEVLNAFY
-1949 QQQQALRGQITFGED
+1949 QRQEALRGQITFGAD

-1999 ARGESA
+1999 ARGA
-2005 QVADDM
+2005 QPQVMDDM
-2011 NKILRWFGVP
+2011 DALLRWFGVP
-2021 DLETWRAM
+2021 DLGTWLAM
-2029 SPDQQRPHHERF
+2029 TPDQQRPYHEQF
-2041 ARGFERYLMEGQAPS
+2041 ARGFERYLLEGKAPA
-2056 RSLEGL
+2056 RSLESL
-2062 FASFRAWLLS
+2062 FATFRSWLVS
-2072 VYRALIGSA
+2072 VYRSLIGSA
-2081 GGADAALNVSV
+2081 GGADAALNVTV
-2092 SDEVRQVMDR
+2092 SDEVRSVMDR
-2102 LIATDEEIA
+2102 MIASDEEIA
-2111 EAQDSRR
+2111 EAQDARR

-2124 SAEEMGATPAEWAAY
+2124 SAAEMGATTAEWAAY

-2150 QAELGAR
+2150 QAQLGAR

-2177 AEAKAARA
+2177 GEAKAARA
-2185 AVEEEARAEVRA
+2185 AVEEEATAEVRA

-2205 WLKHGEMVGPDGEQI
+2205 WLKHGEMVNAEGEQI
-2220 KALSGFKLDID
+2220 KALSGFKLD
-2231 AVRVILAA
+2231 AERAREILT
-2239 AGLDTS
+2239 AGGLESTA
-2245 VLGAGKYGMA
+2245 LGVGKYGMVA
-2255 GKDGLAPQVVAEMF
+2255 KEGLDPQVVAEMF
-2269 GFPNGETLVHSLV
+2269 GFPNGETLIHAIVG
-2282 NATPEADAVEAL
+2282 ATPEADAIEAL

-2301 RYGELVDDKAMDR
+2301 RYGELVDDRAMER

-2376 PAKFSAAEVRAA
+2376 PAKFSTAEVRAA

-2434 KRALESDGID
+2434 KRALESEGID

-2475 AWVAA
+2475 AWVDA

-2552 DNATRTIPEQIEKG
+2552 DNATRTVPEQIEKG

-2589 FEMDGWRDGGVLWE
+2589 YEMDGWRDGGALWE

-2609 NEAADRE
+2609 NEAGDRE

-2627 AELFKAVSK
+2627 SELFKAVSK
-2636 DASKKVFIKEIN
+2636 DARRKVFIPEID

-2703 VIDEYRPMIAE
+2703 LINEYRPQIAE

-2726 VEAIPVATPYGLY
+2726 VESTPVDTPHGIY

-2763 GIMDQ
+2763 GVMDQ

-2782 TKERAAKVIMRP
+2782 TRERAAKVVMRP

-2823 RLLNASPID
+2823 RLLNASQID
-2832 AAVREH
+2832 AAIREH

-2852 DVAAGEIGA
+2852 DVAAGEVGA

-2923 SVAAVYEKSEF
+2923 SAAAVYEKSEF

-2954 GTDSRIT
+2954 GTDSRIA

-2974 ADMPTWLGMYTKAV
+2974 ADMPTWLGMYTKAI

-3046 TAYGRTNF
+3046 AAYGRTDF
-3054 RRPGE
+3054 YKPGE
-3059 AGLFIADMLLLY
+3059 AGLFLVDMLLLY
-3071 TAPAVLGT
+3071 TVPAVLGT
-3079 LLKAALQGD
+3079 LLKAALHGD
-3088 TDDEDELIRKLIADQ
+3088 TDDDEDELVKKLIADQ

-3177 LNRTAEGVNAY
+3177 LNRTAEGVDAY
-3188 LNGETENPAALVVGP
+3188 LNGETENPAALIVGP

>member
-8 IPEAPAEQPAP
+8 IPAAPPEQPAA
-19 RGGNKYDEIVS
+19 RSGNKYDEIIDA
-30 TPDTPDVRATAVS
+30 PDAPPVHVMAVS

-52 LSAKAR
+52 QSAKAR
-58 TLGQRYGLPVGVI
+58 TLGQRYGLPPSVI

-79 KRAQQDT
+79 KRALQDT
-86 NNAVLQ
+86 NSAVLQ
-92 RSPLLSR
+92 RSPKLSR

-106 RAAVAIDD
+106 RAAVAVDD
-114 LPTFGEIERNL
+114 LPTFGEIERTL
-125 GAPFPRRRTLTGT
+125 GTPLPRRRPLTGA
-138 FRDASAE
+138 FKDAAAE
-145 ARREADRFGR
+145 ARRTRDRFERALTGARSAGR
-155 ALQGARRGGQVAET
+155 AEET
-169 PVDYSIVDRVR
+169 PVGYSIADRVR
-180 YGYGQARAGLPIAM
+180 YGYGQARAGLPIVM
-194 NELTGLYDGDQFGL
+194 NELTGLYEGDQFGL
-208 ALAISDRLRD
+208 ALAISDRLRE

-230 VAEGARAVGE
+230 VTEGARRVGE
-240 AEGFL
+240 AEGFV
-245 ESGVAV
+245 ESGAAV

-276 LAGSAAGPAGQAIGA
+276 VAGAAAGPAGQALGA
-291 GAGSLA
+291 GTGSLA

-303 LIDSIREAGLTP
+303 LIESIREAGLAP

-325 TDPALMDQAR
+325 SDPALMDQAR
-335 EKALKRGM
+335 DKALKRGL
-343 AIATFDALTA
+343 AIGAFDALTA

-370 MAAAVA
+370 MVAAVA

-398 SSVKWGEVFLE
+398 SNVRWGEVFLE

-414 ATGAV
+414 ASGVV

-453 KQLSE
+453 KQLAE
-458 LAGASKVLARDPRTL
+458 LAGASKVLARDPQTL
-473 QEFIDSVAVE
+473 QEFIDNVARE

-495 QFAQAVGEE
+495 QFAQTVGDE

-512 SPSVAAQIDEA
+512 SPAVAAQIDEA
-523 IAIGGDL
+523 LAIGGDL
-530 VVPLGEFATTIGQS
+530 VIPLGEFATTIGQS
-544 DVMPSVLELI
+544 DVMPSVLELV

-565 AKQFAQARDEQM
+565 AKQFAQTRDDQM

-592 EFTRS
+592 DFSRS
-597 AMSVEQRLLEE
+597 AAAVEQRVTQE
-608 LQSANRFTE
+608 LQTANRFTE
-617 PVNARYAKLVSAF
+617 AVNTRYAKLVSAF
-630 FTTMAKRAGVL
+630 FTTMAKRTGVL
-641 PEQFAERY
+641 PEQFAARY
-649 KLRVRNEAV
+649 SLQVRNEAV
-658 QGGRQLDS
+658 QGERRMDQDFDSGYTSRTMADPDTLIYREDEQHRMADVREMFADGDFPPVVTIEDADGLTILDGHNRTSVAREMGVEIPVVKITRQEYDDLQGRGFDDIEIAYAALVRAGEEDAASLLGQQFPGSGVVPRGLEAWGQLPDTPRAFNQS
-666 RPVTE
+666 AFTADTIEIDGKTRPALNSNGQRIAQTE
-671 TPEFKTWFGD
+671 EGLRNFWRWFGD
-681 SKVVDE
+681 SKVVDKD
-687 NGAPL
+687 GRPL
-692 VVYHGTNADFSAFDP
+692 VVYHGTGADFDAFDDKKTGQNDRGLWGRGHYF
-707 SAQGS
+707 SALV
-712 SGQGSGEP
+712 
-720 GFFFEA
+720 
-726 SPDNAGRY
+726 
-734 TRQGGG
+734 GGPNSYALRNEEG
-740 GNVMP
+740 ARILP
-745 VYLSLKNPLIVERT
+745 VYVALKNPLVLTTGEDLVIRLPDGRNFRELVGQNLDGEKIKAL
-759 NAKYD
+759 AK
-764 YDGSYNRVAFANFID
+764 AN
-779 DALEAG
+779 G
-785 HDGVIFRDVLDRGK
+785 HDGVVQVRPNGQTGDV
-799 RSTQYVA
+799 VA
-806 FYPEQI
+806 YRPEQI
-812 KSAIGNRGT
+812 KSATGNRGT
-821 FDPTVASIL
+821 FDP
-830 AQPVTAPT
+830 
-838 GVENF
+838 
-843 KPGNLHTLLGR
+843 
-854 EDWTIL
+854 
-860 TAHNPMG
+860 
-867 QQLSPEEN
+867 
-875 AARNERLREELDR
+875 
-888 RGLDYIDSIGKYVN
+888 
-902 DILADPPEDGFA
+902 
-914 VFGVTPEIAN
+914 
-924 EIGNM
+924 
-929 FEQDSV
+929 
-935 LTGRGLLYHDMTLNP
+935 
-950 ADGTITEHATP
+950 
-961 PENYFTSIPQTGA
+961 
-974 LFTMGIN
+974 
-981 FEQRIPFV
+981 
-989 RQFAQPAD
+989 
-997 RGRVDNVAV
+997 
-1006 VHYSQQPRTSLVS
+1006 
-1019 WFYGT
+1019 
-1024 GMKGAEYERV
+1024 
-1034 MSASDTRLRQRIH
+1034 
-1047 FYVSA
+1047 
-1052 GQPIVPESGV
+1052 
-1062 GRAAHVTTVSNLYD
+1062 
-1076 ADLDHLKLRRQSR
+1076 
-1089 GDANAFESAILDAG
+1089 
-1103 YDGYLSRTVFGRQ
+1103 
-1116 GTVVM
+1116 
-1121 LGRRDLRVEQVSD
+1121 
-1134 PDTRLA
+1134 
-1140 IPPAPLFTEGE
+1140 
-1151 ILARE
+1151 
-1156 IAAHRALPTGS
+1156 
-1167 GKLDWWQGYLP
+1167 
-1178 KVVPDLA
+1178 
-1185 AKIPDGAWDRMRA
+1185 
-1198 AFGDA
+1198 
-1203 DIYRSDLARLFD
+1203 
-1215 APEIGRS
+1215 
-1222 FAQTVSTR
+1222 
-1230 VPRAVKAVEN
+1230 
-1240 PFEQMLVVGLESS
+1240 
-1253 MADPKGFETNIALMA
+1253 ADPKILNQSAYHGTPYRGIDKFSTDKIGTGEGAQAYGWGLYFASKKEVAEWYRENLSADAPALTIDGQEYDGPTLA
-1268 GYEGFRFTRSD
+1268 
-1279 KTAAKKAERMIQ
+1279 RMIEDNPNDKD
-1291 HMVDNLLWLHD
+1291 VDVW
-1302 QTPDEVRQRAQLW
+1302 RM
-1315 YDGARRITDLFSE
+1315 ARN
-1328 RFGRTDV
+1328 
-1335 QVAAVLA
+1335 VLR
-1342 VLSPQKDWFMNVTL
+1342 LGVTL
-1356 AERVLDIYTNRQDF
+1356 EQFKSGITEDMPA
-1370 RWSPE
+1370 
-1375 MTQVADDILGNVDP
+1375 
-1389 DDRLAIEGRTL
+1389 
-1400 RELDGQTYL
+1400 
-1409 QALWLRTYD
+1409 
-1418 QAHNPRTF
+1418 
-1426 RGVDPGGD
+1426 
-1434 FADLAVNYDGETNT
+1434 
-1448 RAAWGSF
+1448 RA
-1455 GSIGKAIEV
+1455 
-1464 LRDGSVQNVSRML
+1464 
-1477 GNEHK
+1477 
-1482 VRNFYNNIFN
+1482 
-1492 PAGPHGDVTIDT
+1492 
-1504 HAVAAALL
+1504 
-1512 QPLAGSGPEVLHN
+1512 
-1525 FGGTGSASS
+1525 
-1534 SVYGTSGTYGIYA
+1534 
-1547 EAYRRAAAQR
+1547 RRAADELVRRAQVGR
-1557 GILPREMQSITWEAV
+1557 GQLYEVEIPEDDVMLLWDKPLSEQPEKVREALEKIDAESYSPDGDEYDANEHGQMIYQRLASKFQKPEPKASWTSVSSDTDDRAWSGERAASEA
-1572 RGLFR
+1572 LL
-1577 PEFKR
+1577 EFGIKGI
-1582 ATSKLSK
+1582 KYL
-1589 KDNPILS
+1589 
-1596 AWADYRR
+1596 
-1603 GKDTADG
+1603 DG
-1610 VRSRILEI
+1610 SS
-1618 AGGIANPPWFGPRGA
+1618 RGA
-1633 ASQQPW
+1633 GDG
-1639 ASSYAD
+1639 SYNYVIFSGDD
-1645 VLRDGGGAPGAAGP
+1645 VAIR
-1659 RDGGVPGQAGAGVGR
+1659 RQ
-1674 AFNQAA
+1674 FYQSA
-1680 YHGTPHRFDRFSLAH
+1680 YHGTPHRFERFSLEHIGA
-1695 LGTGEGVQAF
+1695 GEGVQAF

-1741 VRDEQIQ
+1741 IRDEQIQ

-1804 GDYRQGFVFHLERI
+1804 GDYRQSFIFHLERI

-1832 PQGQL
+1832 AQGQV

-1842 PEESEMLAWDKPLS
+1842 PDETEMLAWDKPLS
-1856 EQPEKVRDVL
+1856 EQPEKVREALAAAD
-1866 PELVDDLS
+1866 PENYQEDAD
-1874 DLPVEYTKKV
+1874 EYDAAEEGAMIYQR
-1884 LGRDEKTGQDLYNA
+1884 LMSIHGGDEA
-1898 IAALGT
+1898 
-1904 EEFASKYLSSW
+1904 ASKYLNSI
-1915 GIKGISYQAD
+1915 GVRGISYQAD

-1935 VFDDTA
+1935 VFDDSA
-1941 IEVLNTFY
+1941 IEVLNAFY
-1949 QQQQALRGQITFGED
+1949 QRQEALRGQITFGTD

-1999 ARGESA
+1999 ARGA
-2005 QVADDM
+2005 QPQVMDDM
-2011 NKILRWFGVP
+2011 DALLRWFGVP
-2021 DLETWRAM
+2021 DLGTWLAM
-2029 SPDQQRPHHERF
+2029 TPDQQRPYHEQF
-2041 ARGFERYLMEGQAPS
+2041 ARGFERYLLEGKAPA
-2056 RSLEGL
+2056 RSLESL
-2062 FASFRAWLLS
+2062 FATFRSWLVS
-2072 VYRALIGSA
+2072 VYRSLIGSA
-2081 GGADAALNVSV
+2081 GGADAALNVTI
-2092 SDEVRQVMDR
+2092 SDEVRSVMDR
-2102 LIATDEEIA
+2102 MIASDEEIA
-2111 EAQDSRR
+2111 EAQDARR

-2124 SAEEMGATPAEWAAY
+2124 SAAEMGATTAEWAAY

-2150 QAELGAR
+2150 QAQLGAR

-2177 AEAKAARA
+2177 GEAKAARA
-2185 AVEEEARAEVRA
+2185 AVEEEATAEVRA

-2205 WLKHGEMVGPDGEQI
+2205 WLKHGEMVNAEGEQI
-2220 KALSGFKLDID
+2220 KALSGFKLD
-2231 AVRVILAA
+2231 AERAREILT
-2239 AGLDTS
+2239 AGGLESTA
-2245 VLGAGKYGMA
+2245 LGVGKYGMVA
-2255 GKDGLAPQVVAEMF
+2255 KEGLDPQVVAEMF
-2269 GFPNGETLVHSLV
+2269 GFPNGETLIHAIVG
-2282 NATPEADAVEAL
+2282 ATPEADAIEAL

-2301 RYGELVDDKAMDR
+2301 RYGELVDDRAMER

-2376 PAKFSAAEVRAA
+2376 PAKFSTAEVRAA

-2434 KRALESDGID
+2434 KRALESEGID

-2475 AWVAA
+2475 AWVDA

-2589 FEMDGWRDGGVLWE
+2589 YEMDGWRDGGALWE

-2609 NEAADRE
+2609 NEAGDRE

-2627 AELFKAVSK
+2627 SELFKAVSK
-2636 DASKKVFIKEIN
+2636 DARRKVFIPEID

-2703 VIDEYRPMIAE
+2703 LINEYRPQIAE

-2726 VEAIPVATPYGLY
+2726 VEPTPVDTPHGVY

-2763 GIMDQ
+2763 GVMDQ

-2782 TKERAAKVIMRP
+2782 TRERAAKVIMRP

-2823 RLLNASPID
+2823 RLLNASQID
-2832 AAVREH
+2832 AAIREH

-2852 DVAAGEIGA
+2852 DVAAGEVGA

-2880 LGWNLTTG
+2880 LGWNVTTG
-2888 LLQPIGLTQSMVRI
+2888 LLQPLGLTQSMVRI

-2916 DAVRMES
+2916 DAARMES

-2954 GTDSRIT
+2954 GTDSRIA

-2974 ADMPTWLGMYTKAV
+2974 ADMPTWLGMYTKAI

-3046 TAYGRTNF
+3046 VAYGRTNF
-3054 RRPGE
+3054 YKPGE
-3059 AGLFIADMLLLY
+3059 AGLFLVDMLLLY
-3071 TAPAVLGT
+3071 TVPAVLGT

-3088 TDDEDELIRKLIADQ
+3088 TDDEDELVKKLIADQ

-3166 AGILFHYPAGQ
+3166 AGILLHYPAGQ

-3188 LNGETENPAALVVGP
+3188 LNGETENPAALIVGP

>member
-8 IPEAPAEQPAP
+8 IPAAPPGQPAA
-19 RGGNKYDEIVS
+19 RSGNKYDEIIDA
-30 TPDTPDVRATAVS
+30 PDAPPVHVMAVS

-52 LSAKAR
+52 QSAKAR
-58 TLGQRYGLPVGVI
+58 TLGQRYGLPPSVI

-79 KRAQQDT
+79 KRALQDT
-86 NNAVLQ
+86 NSAVLQ
-92 RSPLLSR
+92 RSPKLSR

-106 RAAVAIDD
+106 RAAVAVDD
-114 LPTFGEIERNL
+114 LPTFGEIERTL
-125 GAPFPRRRTLTGT
+125 GTPLPRRRPLTGA
-138 FRDASAE
+138 FKDAAAE
-145 ARREADRFGR
+145 ARRTRDRFERALTGARSAGR
-155 ALQGARRGGQVAET
+155 AEET
-169 PVDYSIVDRVR
+169 PVDYSIADRVR
-180 YGYGQARAGLPIAM
+180 YGYGQARAGLPIVM
-194 NELTGLYDGDQFGL
+194 NELTGLYEGDQFGL
-208 ALAISDRLRD
+208 ALAISDRLRE

-230 VAEGARAVGE
+230 VTEGARRVGE
-240 AEGFL
+240 AEGFV
-245 ESGVAV
+245 ESGAAV

-276 LAGSAAGPAGQAIGA
+276 VAGAAAGPAGQALGA

-303 LIDSIREAGLTP
+303 LIESIREAGLTP

-325 TDPALMDQAR
+325 SDPALMDQAR
-335 EKALKRGM
+335 DKALKRGL
-343 AIATFDALTA
+343 AIGAFDALTA

-398 SSVKWGEVFLE
+398 SNVRWGEVFLE

-414 ATGAV
+414 ASGAV

-441 NAMLAEYHANQV
+441 NAMLAAYHANQV

-458 LAGASKVLARDPRTL
+458 LAGASKVLARDPQTL
-473 QEFIDSVAVE
+473 QEFIDNVARE

-495 QFAQAVGEE
+495 QFAQTVGDE

-512 SPSVAAQIDEA
+512 SPAVAAQIDEA
-523 IAIGGDL
+523 LAIGGDL
-530 VVPLGEFATTIGQS
+530 VIPLGEFATTIGQS

-597 AMSVEQRLLEE
+597 ARSVEQRLLEE

-658 QGGRQLDS
+658 QGERQLDS

-671 TPEFKTWFGD
+671 TPEFKAWFGD
-681 SKVVDE
+681 SVARERMTSSRQKIADM
-687 NGAPL
+687 APL
-692 VVYHGTNADFSAFDP
+692 VLYHTTRSAGFDVFEIGRPTTNSTTFGDVETSRSAV
-707 SAQGS
+707 
-712 SGQGSGEP
+712 
-720 GFFFEA
+720 FFTPDREA
-726 SPDNAGRY
+726 SNAY
-734 TRQGGG
+734 AGGVG
-740 GNVMP
+740 SASMP
-745 VYLSLKNPLIVERT
+745 VYLRVLNPLDLTEGLTEQDEATLLAAGLSYGFVR
-759 NAKYD
+759 NVVGRWWMF
-764 YDGSYNRVAFANFID
+764 DGEDGQIFTEALRRVGF
-779 DALEAG
+779 DA
-785 HDGVIFRDVLDRGK
+785 VIFNDENPENGDSFEAWAVF
-799 RSTQYVA
+799 S
-806 FYPEQI
+806 PEQI
-812 KSAIGNRGT
+812 KSVFNRGT

-1151 ILARE
+1151 IVARE

-1215 APEIGRS
+1215 TPEIGRS
-1222 FAQTVSTR
+1222 FA
-1230 VPRAVKAVEN
+1230 
-1240 PFEQMLVVGLESS
+1240 
-1253 MADPKGFETNIALMA
+1253 
-1268 GYEGFRFTRSD
+1268 
-1279 KTAAKKAERMIQ
+1279 
-1291 HMVDNLLWLHD
+1291 
-1302 QTPDEVRQRAQLW
+1302 
-1315 YDGARRITDLFSE
+1315 
-1328 RFGRTDV
+1328 
-1335 QVAAVLA
+1335 
-1342 VLSPQKDWFMNVTL
+1342 
-1356 AERVLDIYTNRQDF
+1356 
-1370 RWSPE
+1370 
-1375 MTQVADDILGNVDP
+1375 
-1389 DDRLAIEGRTL
+1389 
-1400 RELDGQTYL
+1400 
-1409 QALWLRTYD
+1409 
-1418 QAHNPRTF
+1418 
-1426 RGVDPGGD
+1426 
-1434 FADLAVNYDGETNT
+1434 
-1448 RAAWGSF
+1448 
-1455 GSIGKAIEV
+1455 
-1464 LRDGSVQNVSRML
+1464 
-1477 GNEHK
+1477 
-1482 VRNFYNNIFN
+1482 
-1492 PAGPHGDVTIDT
+1492 
-1504 HAVAAALL
+1504 
-1512 QPLAGSGPEVLHN
+1512 
-1525 FGGTGSASS
+1525 
-1534 SVYGTSGTYGIYA
+1534 
-1547 EAYRRAAAQR
+1547 
-1557 GILPREMQSITWEAV
+1557 
-1572 RGLFR
+1572 
-1577 PEFKR
+1577 
-1582 ATSKLSK
+1582 
-1589 KDNPILS
+1589 
-1596 AWADYRR
+1596 
-1603 GKDTADG
+1603 
-1610 VRSRILEI
+1610 
-1618 AGGIANPPWFGPRGA
+1618 
-1633 ASQQPW
+1633 
-1639 ASSYAD
+1639 
-1645 VLRDGGGAPGAAGP
+1645 
-1659 RDGGVPGQAGAGVGR
+1659 
-1674 AFNQAA
+1674 QAA
-1680 YHGTPHRFDRFSLAH
+1680 YHGTPHRFERFSLEHIGA
-1695 LGTGEGVQAF
+1695 GEGVQAF

-1715 DIAEWYRRKLSEDQA
+1715 SIAEWYRRKLSDDQA
-1730 VVNWRIGNRYI
+1730 VVNWRIGNRYL
-1741 VRDEQIQ
+1741 VRDEQFQ
-1748 DYSPRPASGDIGQ
+1748 DYSPRNANSDVEQ
-1761 AWSVAVE
+1761 AWATAAE
-1768 GLMLAESE
+1768 GLLLAESE

-1789 KAAEILDEI
+1789 KAAEVLDELV
-1798 IEIEKS
+1798 EMEKS
-1804 GDYRQGFVFHLERI
+1804 GDYRKGFVAQLERI

-1825 MVFDLTE
+1825 MVFELTE
-1832 PQGQL
+1832 AQGQV

-1842 PEESEMLAWDKPLS
+1842 PDETEMLAWDKPLS
-1856 EQPEKVRDVL
+1856 EQPEKVR
-1866 PELVDDLS
+1866 EA
-1874 DLPVEYTKKV
+1874 
-1884 LGRDEKTGQDLYNA
+1884 LGRLDGDFFKAVAEVAAGGRPRDVAMKYGINVMDLRGADGAGLYQQLAAEKGSDEA
-1898 IAALGT
+1898 
-1904 EEFASKYLSSW
+1904 ASKYLNSI
-1915 GIKGISYQAD
+1915 GVRGISYQAD

-1981 TFLHESGHFF
+1981 TFLHETGHFF

-2072 VYRALIGSA
+2072 VYRALIGAA

-2124 SAEEMGATPAEWAAY
+2124 SAEEMGATTAEWAAY

-2177 AEAKAARA
+2177 GEAKATRA

-2245 VLGAGKYGMA
+2245 ALGVGKYGMA

-2269 GFPNGETLVHSLV
+2269 GFPNGETLVHSLI
-2282 NATPEADAVEAL
+2282 NATPEADAIEAL

-2434 KRALESDGID
+2434 KRALESEGID

-2475 AWVAA
+2475 AWVDA

-2552 DNATRTIPEQIEKG
+2552 DHATRVIPEQIEKG

-2589 FEMDGWRDGGVLWE
+2589 LEMDGWRDGGVLWE

-2852 DVAAGEIGA
+2852 DVAAGEVGA

-2880 LGWNLTTG
+2880 LGWNIVTG
-2888 LLQPIGLTQSMVRI
+2888 MLQPIGLTQSMVRI

-2916 DAVRMES
+2916 DAARMES
-2923 SVAAVYEKSEF
+2923 ATAAIYEKSEF

-2954 GTDSRIT
+2954 GTDGRLT

-2974 ADMPTWLGMYTKAV
+2974 ADVPTWLGMYTKAI

-3071 TAPAVLGT
+3071 TVPAVLGT

-3088 TDDEDELIRKLIADQ
+3088 TDDEDELARKLIADQ